1 MLKEYLESIKDLT
14 PESNELTHRTFLQIL
29 LISLKDDF
37 NTEFKIE
44 HEPKKD
50 KQGGQPDF
58 RVSYQGLNI
67 GYIENKR
74 VGTDLI
80 QLLKSDQILKYLEL
94 NPNLML
100 TDYLNFVWVGK
111 DENNAPLIK
120 KEISVSSLDELSKPL
135 KPNPQTECDLVE
147 LFKSFFNYE
156 AAPITNAK
164 DFATHLSAPTK
175 YLKDALI
182 QYQEKAQVS
191 SIFNNFKEYLYEEL
205 SFEDFSDALAQTL
218 TYSLFLAKL
227 NHPFEKINL
236 DNVRSSIPENFAVIR
251 EMADFLKK
259 LDAIKEI
266 QWLLDEI
273 LSLINHVNMD
283 SIIKDLNDDKDPYL
297 HFYETFL
304 SAYDP
309 KLREKK
315 GVYYTPDSVVK
326 FIINALDSLLK
337 THFKDAPLGL
347 KSALDNENIKLLDF
361 ATGTGTFLLE
371 AFRKALETRKTSDG
385 GTSTKEDKYQNLL
398 KQFYG
403 FEYLIAPYAIAHL
416 NLSQAFKEEFKKP
429 LKENDALQIILTNTL
444 IQPSEIAADR
454 GLQPIF
460 EKELKSAQEIKKDE
474 KILIITGNPPYSGA
488 SSNEGLFEWEVRA
501 TYGIEPEFQTIE
513 IERNVKLTDKI
524 KKLLKNIQTQNEGD
538 KSVKNTN
545 KDALK
550 NLKKLHSKYK
560 LQKEKNPKWLLDDY
574 VKFMRF
580 AQNKIESL
588 GHGLFGFISNNAF
601 LDNPTFRGLRRSLLE
616 CYDELYILNLHGN
629 ARKKE
634 ETPQGAKDENVFNIM
649 QGVSINL
656 FVKKAQ
662 ATKQKILQKIYYYD
676 VYGERAEK
684 YDFLAQNDLNSIE
697 WLELAPREPFYLL
710 IPQKTSLL
718 DEYEQGFSVQDM
730 FQVGS
735 TGICSQRDHVVF
747 HKDKESLLKLL
758 KDFSTLEPS
767 ELRRIYNIKK
777 DGRDWRLEYA
787 IKDVKANA
795 NNLEEYIVSCQ
806 YRPFDFY
813 YTYYTGKSKSFIA
826 YPRGEVF
833 KHMLPP
839 PTNPKTPNQ
848 TCKNVA
854 LNIARQSKM
863 HGEWRYVMAHKEL
876 VDINLI
882 ASAGSMGVGYNYPI
896 CQFNNPNYTENFT
909 PEFRSFIDKHY
920 NHSFEPLEVLGY
932 IYALLYSPNYRK
944 RYEEFLKADYPKIL
958 FTNNKD
964 LFRVLSLL
972 GIELIG
978 LHVLNQESLNH
989 SFEKLKDATIGGSYY
1004 KEAHERN
1011 PIIKKPSYNEPEQRL
1026 YINHSAYFRGVS
1038 EEIYNYMIGGYGV
1051 LDKYLKSHKNE
1062 SCNFDHVSNIIKVI
1076 ARTIEIQ
1083 KTLGFL
1089 TSDLPHL
1096 KGNDS
1101 QALMQEILQNP
1112 PPPPHLI
1119 PISPLS
1125 YRAKPKP
1132 SEILTLM
1139 PHSSAKKQAITISI
1153 AEAEV
1158 QPSLYSVLPNLAL
1171 ICDRGSKVSPISNV
1185 FVTNMLCDLHVNGSG
1200 SYAFL
1205 LYRLE

>member
-1 MLKEYLESIKDLT
+1 MLKEYLEGIKDVT
-14 PESNELTHRTFLQIL
+14 PESNELTHRPSLYNL
-29 LISLKDDF
+29 LKNLKNDF
-37 NTEFKIE
+37 KKEFKIE
-44 HEPKKD
+44 HEPNRD

-58 RVSYQGLNI
+58 RISYQGLNI

-74 VGTDLI
+74 VGTNLN

-111 DENNAPLIK
+111 DEENKPSIK
-120 KEISVSSLDELSKPL
+120 REISIASLEELSKPI
-135 KPNPQTECDLVE
+135 KPEPQTERDLIE
-147 LFKSFFNYE
+147 LFRGFFNHE
-156 AAPITNAK
+156 PAPITNAK
-164 DFATHLSAPTK
+164 DFANALSAPTR

-182 QYQEKAQVS
+182 AYQKDDKDDQVS
-191 SIFNNFKEYLYEEL
+191 SIFKNFKEYLYEEL
-205 SFEDFSDALAQTL
+205 SFEDFSDAFAQTL
-218 TYSLFLAKL
+218 TYSLFIAKL
-227 NHPFEKINL
+227 NHPFEKIDLN
-236 DNVRSSIPENFAVIR
+236 NVRSSIPKNFAVIR

-259 LDAIKEI
+259 LDAIKGI
-266 QWLLDEI
+266 QWLLNEI
-273 LSLINHVNMD
+273 LSLINHVDMG

-315 GVYYTPDSVVK
+315 GVYYTPDSVVE

-371 AFRKALETRKTSDG
+371 AFRKALEVRKTSDG

-429 LKENDALQIILTNTL
+429 LKENDALKIILTNTL
-444 IQPSEIAADR
+444 IQPSEIVAYR
-454 GLQPIF
+454 GLNPIF
-460 EKELKSAQEIKKDE
+460 EKELSNAQEIKKNE
-474 KILIITGNPPYSGA
+474 NILIITGNPPYSGA
-488 SSNEGLFEWEVRA
+488 SENKGLFEWEVKA

-513 IERNVKLTDKI
+513 IEKNIKLTDKI
-524 KKLLKNIQTQNEGD
+524 QTLLKNIQKQKEGN
-538 KSVKNTN
+538 S

-550 NLKKLHSKYK
+550 ALKSLHSKYK

-580 AQNKIESL
+580 AQNKIELL

-634 ETPQGAKDENVFNIM
+634 KTPQGATDENVFNIM

-662 ATKQKILQKIYYYD
+662 ATKPKIHYYD

-684 YDFLAQNDLNSIE
+684 YAFLAQNDLDSIE
-697 WLELAPREPFYLL
+697 WLELAPREPFYSL
-710 IPQKTSLL
+710 IPQETPLL
-718 DEYEQGFSVQDM
+718 EEYEQGFSVQEV
-730 FQVGS
+730 FQISSVGIV
-735 TGICSQRDHVVF
+735 TG
-747 HKDKESLLKLL
+747 KDKIFIANNTESLKEQVLKYCNEFNEQCV
-758 KDFSTLEPS
+758 KD
-767 ELRRIYNIKK
+767 IH
-777 DGRDWRLEYA
+777 
-787 IKDVKANA
+787 
-795 NNLEEYIVSCQ
+795 
-806 YRPFDFY
+806 YRPFDIRKVY
-813 YTYYTGKSKSFIA
+813 YDTKKLERSRENT
-826 YPRGEVF
+826 F

-848 TCKNVA
+848 THKNVA

-882 ASAGSMGVGYNYPI
+882 ASAGSMGVGYNYPLY
-896 CQFNNPNYTENFT
+896 QFKHPNYTENFT

-920 NHSFEPLEVLGY
+920 NHHFEPLEILGY

-944 RYEEFLKADYPKIL
+944 RYEDFLKADYPKIL

-964 LFRVLSLL
+964 LFRALSLL

-989 SFEKLKDATIGGSYY
+989 SFEKLKDATIGESYY
-1004 KEAHERN
+1004 KEEHDRN
-1011 PIIKKPSYNEPEQRL
+1011 PIIKKPSHNEPEQRL
-1026 YINHSAYFRGVS
+1026 YINHSAYFKGVS

-1062 SCNFDHVSNIIKVI
+1062 PCNFDHVSNIIKVI

-1101 QALMQEILQNP
+1101 KALIQEILRNP
-1112 PPPPHLI
+1112 PPPI
-1119 PISPLS
+1119 
-1125 YRAKPKP
+1125 
-1132 SEILTLM
+1132 
-1139 PHSSAKKQAITISI
+1139 
-1153 AEAEV
+1153 
-1158 QPSLYSVLPNLAL
+1158 
-1171 ICDRGSKVSPISNV
+1171 
-1185 FVTNMLCDLHVNGSG
+1185 
-1200 SYAFL
+1200 
-1205 LYRLE
+1205 

>member
-1 MLKEYLESIKDLT
+1 MLKEYLEGIKDIT
-14 PESNELTHRTFLQIL
+14 PEKNEHTHRAFLQNL
-29 LISLKDDF
+29 LISLKENF

-58 RVSYQGLNI
+58 RISFQGLNI

-74 VGTDLI
+74 VGTDLN

-111 DENNAPLIK
+111 DEENKPLIK
-120 KEISVSSLDELSKPL
+120 REISISSLDELSKPL
-135 KPNPQTECDLVE
+135 KPKPQTERDLIE
-147 LFKSFFNYE
+147 FFRGFFNYQ
-156 AAPITNAK
+156 AASITNAK
-164 DFATHLSAPTK
+164 DFATHLSKPTK

-182 QYQEKAQVS
+182 TYQKVDQVS

-205 SFEDFSDALAQTL
+205 SFEDFSDAFAQTL
-218 TYSLFLAKL
+218 TYSLFIAKL

-259 LDAIKEI
+259 LDTIKKI
-266 QWLLDEI
+266 QWLLNEI
-273 LSLINHVNMD
+273 LSLINHVDMD

-315 GVYYTPDSVVK
+315 GVYYTPDSVVE

-385 GTSTKEDKYQNLL
+385 GISTKEDKYQNLL

-429 LKENDALQIILTNTL
+429 LKENDALKIILTNTL
-444 IQPSEIAADR
+444 IQPSEIIAYR
-454 GLQPIF
+454 GLNPIF
-460 EKELKSAQEIKKDE
+460 EKELSNAQKIKKNE

-488 SSNEGLFEWEVRA
+488 SSNEGLFEWEVKA
-501 TYGIEPEFQTIE
+501 TYGIEPKFQTIE
-513 IERNVKLTDKI
+513 IEKNVKLTDKI
-524 KKLLKNIQTQNEGD
+524 QTLLKNIQKQKESGS
-538 KSVKNTN
+538 K
-545 KDALK
+545 KDLKALK
-550 NLKKLHSKYK
+550 SLHSKYKLQNK

-588 GHGLFGFISNNAF
+588 GHGLFGFISNNGF

-616 CYDELYILNLHGN
+616 CYDELYILNLHGST
-629 ARKKE
+629 RKKE
-634 ETPQGAKDENVFNIM
+634 KTPQNTKDENVFNIK

-662 ATKQKILQKIYYYD
+662 ATRPKIYYYD

-684 YDFLAQNDLNSIE
+684 YAFLAQNDLNSIN

-710 IPQKTSLL
+710 IPQETPLL
-718 DEYEQGFSVQDM
+718 EEYEQGFSVQEM
-730 FQVGS
+730 FQISSVGIA
-735 TGICSQRDHVVF
+735 TGKDRVF
-747 HKDKESLLKLL
+747 
-758 KDFSTLEPS
+758 
-767 ELRRIYNIKK
+767 I
-777 DGRDWRLEYA
+777 
-787 IKDVKANA
+787 A
-795 NNLEEYIVSCQ
+795 NNTEGLKEQVLKYCNEFNEQCVKDIH
-806 YRPFDFY
+806 YRPFDIRKVY
-813 YTYYTGKSKSFIA
+813 YDTKKLERARENT
-826 YPRGEVF
+826 F

-848 TCKNVA
+848 TRKNIA
-854 LNIARQSKM
+854 LNTPRQLKNNDKS
-863 HGEWRYVMAHKEL
+863 WTQCFISSS
-876 VDINLI
+876 INDQGL
-882 ASAGSMGVGYNYPI
+882 SSGGNGAGVNYPLY
-896 CQFNNPNYTENFT
+896 QFKHPNYTENFT

-920 NHSFEPLEVLGY
+920 SHHFEPLEVLGY

-944 RYEEFLKADYPKIL
+944 RYEDFLKADYPKIL

-964 LFRVLSLL
+964 LFRALSLL

-978 LHVLNQESLNH
+978 LHVLNKESLNY
-989 SFEKLKDATIGGSYY
+989 SFDKLKDATIGESYY
-1004 KEAHERN
+1004 KEAHDRN
-1011 PIIKKPSYNEPEQRL
+1011 PIISKKPTHNEPEQRL

-1038 EEIYNYMIGGYGV
+1038 EEIYHHMIGGYGV
-1051 LDKYLKSHKNE
+1051 LDKYLKSHTNE
-1062 SCNFDHVSNIIKVI
+1062 PCDFNHVTNIIKVI

-1112 PPPPHLI
+1112 PQNAWIFDERFAPFK
-1119 PISPLS
+1119 
-1125 YRAKPKP
+1125 R
-1132 SEILTLM
+1132 E
-1139 PHSSAKKQAITISI
+1139 
-1153 AEAEV
+1153 
-1158 QPSLYSVLPNLAL
+1158 
-1171 ICDRGSKVSPISNV
+1171 
-1185 FVTNMLCDLHVNGSG
+1185 
-1200 SYAFL
+1200 
-1205 LYRLE
+1205 

>member
-1 MLKEYLESIKDLT
+1 MLKEYLESIKNIT
-14 PESNELTHRTFLQIL
+14 PESNELTHRPSLYNL
-29 LISLKDDF
+29 LNRLKDNF
-37 NTEFKIE
+37 NKEFKIE
-44 HEPKKD
+44 HEPKRE
-50 KQGGQPDF
+50 QGSQPDF
-58 RVSYQGLNI
+58 RISYQGLNI

-74 VGTDLI
+74 VGTNLS

-100 TDYLNFVWVGK
+100 TDYLNFVWAGK

-120 KEISVSSLDELSKPL
+120 KEISVASLDELSKPL
-135 KPNPQTECDLVE
+135 KPNPQTERDLIE
-147 LFKSFFNYE
+147 LFKSFFNHE

-164 DFATHLSAPTK
+164 DFANALSAPTK

-182 QYQEKAQVS
+182 KYQEKVQVS
-191 SIFNNFKEYLYEEL
+191 SIFKNFKEYLYEEL

-236 DNVRSSIPENFAVIR
+236 DNVRSSIPKNFAVIR

-259 LDAIKEI
+259 LDEIEEI
-266 QWLLDEI
+266 QWLLNEI
-273 LSLINHVNMD
+273 LSSINHVDMD
-283 SIIKDLNDDKDPYL
+283 SIIKDLNEDKDPYL

-444 IQPSEIAADR
+444 IQPSEIVAYR

-474 KILIITGNPPYSGA
+474 NILIITGNPPYSGA
-488 SSNEGLFEWEVRA
+488 SSNEGLFEWEVKA

-513 IERNVKLTDKI
+513 MEKNIKLTDKI
-524 KKLLKNIQTQNEGD
+524 QTLLNNIQKQKESGSKNALKELKN
-538 KSVKNTN
+538 
-545 KDALK
+545 
-550 NLKKLHSKYK
+550 LHSKYK

-588 GHGLFGFISNNAF
+588 GYGLFGFISNNAF
-601 LDNPTFRGLRRSLLE
+601 LDNPTFRGLRHSLLE

-662 ATKQKILQKIYYYD
+662 ATKPKIFYYD
-676 VYGERAEK
+676 VYGQRAEK
-684 YDFLAQNDLNSIE
+684 YAFLAQHDLNSIE

-710 IPQKTSLL
+710 IPQKTPLL

-730 FQVGS
+730 FQVGG
-735 TGICSQRDHVVF
+735 TGICSKRDHVVF

-767 ELRRIYNIKK
+767 ELRRKYDIG
-777 DGRDWRLEYA
+777 DDSRDWRLNNA
-787 IKDVKANA
+787 IKEVKTNIKR
-795 NNLEEYIVSCQ
+795 LEEYIVSCQ
-806 YRPFDFY
+806 YRPFDY
-813 YTYYTGKSKSFIA
+813 RWTYYTPNSRTFLA
-826 YPRGEVF
+826 YPVYDVF

-839 PTNPKTPNQ
+839 PPQQ
-848 TCKNVA
+848 TLK
-854 LNIARQSKM
+854 
-863 HGEWRYVMAHKEL
+863 H
-876 VDINLI
+876 
-882 ASAGSMGVGYNYPI
+882 PI
-896 CQFNNPNYTENFT
+896 
-909 PEFRSFIDKHY
+909 K
-920 NHSFEPLEVLGY
+920 
-932 IYALLYSPNYRK
+932 
-944 RYEEFLKADYPKIL
+944 
-958 FTNNKD
+958 
-964 LFRVLSLL
+964 
-972 GIELIG
+972 
-978 LHVLNQESLNH
+978 
-989 SFEKLKDATIGGSYY
+989 
-1004 KEAHERN
+1004 
-1011 PIIKKPSYNEPEQRL
+1011 
-1026 YINHSAYFRGVS
+1026 
-1038 EEIYNYMIGGYGV
+1038 
-1051 LDKYLKSHKNE
+1051 
-1062 SCNFDHVSNIIKVI
+1062 
-1076 ARTIEIQ
+1076 
-1083 KTLGFL
+1083 
-1089 TSDLPHL
+1089 
-1096 KGNDS
+1096 
-1101 QALMQEILQNP
+1101 
-1112 PPPPHLI
+1112 
-1119 PISPLS
+1119 
-1125 YRAKPKP
+1125 RAKM
-1132 SEILTLM
+1132 S
-1139 PHSSAKKQAITISI
+1139 
-1153 AEAEV
+1153 
-1158 QPSLYSVLPNLAL
+1158 
-1171 ICDRGSKVSPISNV
+1171 R
-1185 FVTNMLCDLHVNGSG
+1185 
-1200 SYAFL
+1200 
-1205 LYRLE
+1205 

>member
-14 PESNELTHRTFLQIL
+14 TEKNELTHRLSLHNL
-29 LISLKDDF
+29 LNRLKDHF
-37 NTEFKIE
+37 NKEFKIE
-44 HEPKKD
+44 HEPKRE
-50 KQGGQPDF
+50 QGSQPDF
-58 RVSYQGLNI
+58 RVSFQGLNI
-67 GYIENKR
+67 GYVENKR
-74 VGTDLI
+74 AGEDLS
-80 QLLKSDQILKYLEL
+80 QLLKSDQIRKYLEL

-100 TDYLNFVWVGK
+100 TDYLNFMWVGK

-120 KEISVSSLDELSKPL
+120 KEISVASLDELSKPL
-135 KPNPQTECDLVE
+135 KPKPQTECDLIE
-147 LFKSFFNYE
+147 LFKSFFNHE
-156 AAPITNAK
+156 AAPIANAK
-164 DFATHLSAPTK
+164 DFATHLSPRTR

-182 QYQEKAQVS
+182 KYQEKTQVS
-191 SIFNNFKEYLYEEL
+191 SIFKNFKEYLYEEL

-259 LDAIKEI
+259 LDGIKEI
-266 QWLLDEI
+266 QWLLNEI
-273 LSLINHVNMD
+273 LSSINHVDMD
-283 SIIKDLNDDKDPYL
+283 SILKDLNDDKDPYL

-309 KLREKK
+309 KLKESK

-371 AFRKALETRKTSDG
+371 AFRKALEMRKTSDG
-385 GTSTKEDKYQNLL
+385 GISTKEDKYQNLL

-429 LKENDALQIILTNTL
+429 LKENDALKIILTNTL
-444 IQPSEIAADR
+444 IQPSEIAAYR
-454 GLQPIF
+454 GLNPIF
-460 EKELKSAQEIKKDE
+460 EKELLNAQEIKKDE
-474 KILIITGNPPYSGA
+474 NILIITGNPPYSGA
-488 SSNEGLFEWEVRA
+488 SSNEGLFEWEVKA

-513 IERNVKLTDKI
+513 TKKKVKLADEIQT
-524 KKLLKNIQTQNEGD
+524 LLKNIQTQKQGD
-538 KSVKNTN
+538 KSVKSTN

-550 NLKKLHSKYK
+550 NLKNLHSKYK
-560 LQKEKNPKWLLDDY
+560 LQNEQNPKWILDDY

-634 ETPQGAKDENVFNIM
+634 KTPQGAKDENVFNIK

-662 ATKQKILQKIYYYD
+662 TTKQKIHYYD

-684 YDFLAQNDLNSIE
+684 YAFLAQNDLNSIE
-697 WLELAPREPFYLL
+697 WLELNPRNPFYLL
-710 IPQKTSLL
+710 LPLETRLL
-718 DEYEQGFSVQDM
+718 DEYEQGFSVKDM
-730 FQVGS
+730 FQTSSVGIV
-735 TGICSQRDHVVF
+735 TGRDHVVF
-747 HKDKESLLKLL
+747 HKKKENLLELL
-758 KDFSTLEPS
+758 KDFSTLEPI
-767 ELRRIYNIKK
+767 ELRRKYDIG
-777 DGRDWRLEYA
+777 DDSRDWRLEYA
-787 IKDVKANA
+787 VRDVRANA
-795 NNLEEYIVSCQ
+795 DNLEKYIVLCQ

-826 YPRGEVF
+826 YPRGDVF

-839 PTNPKTPNQ
+839 PTNPKIPNQ
-848 TCKNVA
+848 TRKNAA
-854 LNIARQSKM
+854 LNTPRQLKNNDKSWTQCFISS
-863 HGEWRYVMAHKEL
+863 HINDQEL
-876 VDINLI
+876 SSGGNG
-882 ASAGSMGVGYNYPI
+882 AGVNYPLY
-896 CQFNNPNYTENFT
+896 QFNNPNYTENFT
-909 PEFRSFIDKHY
+909 PKFRDFIDKHY
-920 NHSFEPLEVLGY
+920 NHSFEPLEILGY
-932 IYALLYSPNYRK
+932 VYALLYSPNYRK
-944 RYEEFLKADYPKIL
+944 RYEDFLKADYPKIL
-958 FTNNKD
+958 FTENKD
-964 LFRVLSLL
+964 LFRALSLL

-978 LHVLNQESLNH
+978 LHVLNQESLNY
-989 SFEKLKDATIGGSYY
+989 SFEKLKDATIGESCYI
-1004 KEAHERN
+1004 EAHERN
-1011 PIIKKPSYNEPEQRL
+1011 PIIKKPSHNEPEKRL
-1026 YINHSAYFRGVS
+1026 YTNHSAYFSGVS
-1038 EEIYNYMIGGYGV
+1038 QEIYDYRIGGYCV

-1062 SCNFDHVSNIIKVI
+1062 PCDFDHVTNIIKVI

-1101 QALMQEILQNP
+1101 KALMQEILQNP
-1112 PPPPHLI
+1112 PPPPYLI
-1119 PISPLS
+1119 PMSPLS

-1132 SEILTLM
+1132 SETLTLM
-1139 PHSSAKKQAITISI
+1139 AHSSAKKQAITTST
-1153 AEAEV
+1153 AEV
-1158 QPSLYSVLPNLAL
+1158 GEQLSPYSVSPNLAL
-1171 ICDRGSKVSPISNV
+1171 VCDRGSKVSPISNL

-1205 LYRLE
+1205 LYRLT

>member
-14 PESNELTHRTFLQIL
+14 PEKNELTHRAFLENL
-29 LISLKDDF
+29 LDGLKKNF
-37 NTEFKIE
+37 NKEFKIE

-58 RVSYQGLNI
+58 RVSFQGLNI

-74 VGTDLI
+74 VGTDLS
-80 QLLKSDQILKYLEL
+80 QLLKSDQVLKYLEL

-100 TDYLNFVWVGK
+100 TDYLKFVWVGK
-111 DENNAPLIK
+111 DENNEPLIK
-120 KEISVSSLDELSKPL
+120 RKISIASPDELSKPL
-135 KPNPQTECDLVE
+135 KPNPQTERDLIE
-147 LFKSFFNYE
+147 FFRGFFNHE

-164 DFATHLSAPTK
+164 DFATRLSTPTK

-182 QYQEKAQVS
+182 AYQKDTQVS
-191 SIFNNFKEYLYEEL
+191 SIFKNFKEYLYEEL
-205 SFEDFSDALAQTL
+205 SFEDFSDAFAQTL

-227 NHPFEKINL
+227 NHPFEKIDLN
-236 DNVRSSIPENFAVIR
+236 NVRSSIPKNFAVIR
-251 EMADFLKK
+251 EMADFLKR

-266 QWLLDEI
+266 QWLLNEI
-273 LSLINHVNMD
+273 LSLINHVDMD
-283 SIIKDLNDDKDPYL
+283 SILKDLNDDKDPYL

-444 IQPSEIAADR
+444 IQPSEIVAYR
-454 GLQPIF
+454 GLNPIF
-460 EKELKSAQEIKKDE
+460 EKELSNAQEIKRNE
-474 KILIITGNPPYSGA
+474 NILIITGNPPYSGA
-488 SSNEGLFEWEVRA
+488 SENKGLFEWEVKA

-513 IERNVKLTDKI
+513 IEKKVKLTDKI
-524 KKLLKNIQTQNEGD
+524 KTLLNNIQTQKESG
-538 KSVKNTN
+538 S

-550 NLKKLHSKYK
+550 SGSKDALKVLKSLHSKYK

-662 ATKQKILQKIYYYD
+662 TTKQKIYYYD
-676 VYGERAEK
+676 VYGQRAEK
-684 YDFLAQNDLNSIE
+684 YAFLAQNDLNSIN

-710 IPQKTSLL
+710 IPQKTPLL
-718 DEYEQGFSVQDM
+718 EEYEQGFSVQDM
-730 FQVGS
+730 FQVGG
-735 TGICSQRDHVVF
+735 TGICSKRDHVVF

-767 ELRRIYNIKK
+767 ELRRKYDIG
-777 DGRDWRLEYA
+777 DDSRDWRLNNA
-787 IKDVKANA
+787 IKEVKTNIKR
-795 NNLEEYIVSCQ
+795 LEEYIVSCQ
-806 YRPFDFY
+806 YRPFDY
-813 YTYYTGKSKSFIA
+813 RWTYYTPNSRTFLA
-826 YPRGEVF
+826 YPVYDVF

-848 TCKNVA
+848 TRKNVA
-854 LNIARQSKM
+854 LNTPRQLKNNDKS
-863 HGEWRYVMAHKEL
+863 WTQCFISSS
-876 VDINLI
+876 INDQGL
-882 ASAGSMGVGYNYPI
+882 SSGGNGAGVNYPLY
-896 CQFNNPNYTENFT
+896 QFRDPNYTENFT

-920 NHSFEPLEVLGY
+920 SHPFEPLEVLGY

-964 LFRVLSLL
+964 LFRALSLL

-989 SFEKLKDATIGGSYY
+989 SFNKLKDATIGESYY
-1004 KEAHERN
+1004 KEAHDR
-1011 PIIKKPSYNEPEQRL
+1011 IIKKPSHNESEQRL
-1026 YINHSAYFRGVS
+1026 YINHSAYFSGVS

-1062 SCNFDHVSNIIKVI
+1062 PCNFDHVSNIIKVI

-1101 QALMQEILQNP
+1101 KALIQEILQNP
-1112 PPPPHLI
+1112 PPPPLI

-1139 PHSSAKKQAITISI
+1139 PHSSAKKRAITTST
-1153 AEAEV
+1153 AEV
-1158 QPSLYSVLPNLAL
+1158 GEQLSLYSALSNLAL

-1185 FVTNMLCDLHVNGSG
+1185 FVTGMLCDLHVNGSG

-1205 LYRLE
+1205 LYRLGSK

>member
-14 PESNELTHRTFLQIL
+14 TEENELTHRPSLHNL
-29 LISLKDDF
+29 LNRLKDNF
-37 NTEFKIE
+37 NKEFKIE

-50 KQGGQPDF
+50 QGSQPDF
-58 RVSYQGLNI
+58 RVSFQGLNI

-74 VGTDLI
+74 VGNNLS

-100 TDYLNFVWVGK
+100 TDYLNFMWVGK

-120 KEISVSSLDELSKPL
+120 KEISIASLDELSKPL
-135 KPNPQTECDLVE
+135 KPNPQTERDLIE
-147 LFKSFFNYE
+147 LFKSFFNHK
-156 AAPITNAK
+156 AAPIANAK
-164 DFATHLSAPTK
+164 DFATHLSPRTK

-182 QYQEKAQVS
+182 KYQEKAQVS
-191 SIFNNFKEYLYEEL
+191 SIFKNFKEYLYEEL

-236 DNVRSSIPENFAVIR
+236 DNVRSSIPKNFAVIR

-259 LDAIKEI
+259 LDEIKEI
-266 QWLLDEI
+266 QWLLNEI
-273 LSLINHVNMD
+273 LSSINHVDMD
-283 SIIKDLNDDKDPYL
+283 SILKDLNDDKDPYL

-309 KLREKK
+309 KLRESK

-416 NLSQAFKEEFKKP
+416 NLSQAFKQEFKKP

-444 IQPSEIAADR
+444 IQPSEIVAHR

-474 KILIITGNPPYSGA
+474 NILIITGNPPYSGA
-488 SSNEGLFEWEVRA
+488 SSNEGLFEWEVKA

-513 IERNVKLTDKI
+513 IEKKVKLTAK
-524 KKLLKNIQTQNEGD
+524 IQTLLS
-538 KSVKNTN
+538 SVQIQKQSGNKNT
-545 KDALK
+545 LK
-550 NLKKLHSKYK
+550 NLKQLHSKYK
-560 LQKEKNPKWLLDDY
+560 LQKERNPKWILDDY

-601 LDNPTFRGLRRSLLE
+601 LDNPTFRGLRHSLLE

-634 ETPQGAKDENVFNIM
+634 ETPQGAKDENVFNIK

-662 ATKQKILQKIYYYD
+662 TTKQKIHYYD

-684 YDFLAQNDLNSIE
+684 YAFLAQNDLNSIE
-697 WLELAPREPFYLL
+697 WLELTPRGPFYLL
-710 IPQKTSLL
+710 LPLETPLL
-718 DEYEQGFSVQDM
+718 DEYEQGFSVQKM
-730 FQVGS
+730 FQISSVGIV
-735 TGICSQRDHVVF
+735 TGRDHVIF

-767 ELRRIYNIKK
+767 ELRRKYDIG
-777 DGRDWRLEYA
+777 DDSRDWRLEYA
-787 IKDVKANA
+787 IRDVRANA
-795 NNLEEYIVSCQ
+795 DNLEKYIVLCQ
-806 YRPFDFY
+806 YRPFDY
-813 YTYYTGKSKSFIA
+813 RWTYYTGKSKSFIA

-839 PTNPKTPNQ
+839 PPPN
-848 TCKNVA
+848 
-854 LNIARQSKM
+854 
-863 HGEWRYVMAHKEL
+863 
-876 VDINLI
+876 
-882 ASAGSMGVGYNYPI
+882 
-896 CQFNNPNYTENFT
+896 
-909 PEFRSFIDKHY
+909 
-920 NHSFEPLEVLGY
+920 
-932 IYALLYSPNYRK
+932 
-944 RYEEFLKADYPKIL
+944 
-958 FTNNKD
+958 
-964 LFRVLSLL
+964 
-972 GIELIG
+972 
-978 LHVLNQESLNH
+978 
-989 SFEKLKDATIGGSYY
+989 
-1004 KEAHERN
+1004 
-1011 PIIKKPSYNEPEQRL
+1011 KP
-1026 YINHSAYFRGVS
+1026 
-1038 EEIYNYMIGGYGV
+1038 
-1051 LDKYLKSHKNE
+1051 
-1062 SCNFDHVSNIIKVI
+1062 
-1076 ARTIEIQ
+1076 
-1083 KTLGFL
+1083 
-1089 TSDLPHL
+1089 
-1096 KGNDS
+1096 
-1101 QALMQEILQNP
+1101 
-1112 PPPPHLI
+1112 
-1119 PISPLS
+1119 
-1125 YRAKPKP
+1125 
-1132 SEILTLM
+1132 
-1139 PHSSAKKQAITISI
+1139 
-1153 AEAEV
+1153 
-1158 QPSLYSVLPNLAL
+1158 
-1171 ICDRGSKVSPISNV
+1171 
-1185 FVTNMLCDLHVNGSG
+1185 
-1200 SYAFL
+1200 
-1205 LYRLE
+1205 

>member
-14 PESNELTHRTFLQIL
+14 PKTNEHTHRSFLQNL
-29 LISLKDDF
+29 LNGLKERF
-37 NTEFKIE
+37 NKEYKIE
-44 HEPKKD
+44 HEPKRE
-50 KQGGQPDF
+50 QGSQPDF
-58 RVSYQGLNI
+58 RISNQGLNI
-67 GYIENKR
+67 GYVENKR
-74 VGTDLI
+74 AGTNLS
-80 QLLKSDQILKYLEL
+80 QLLKDPQILKYLEL

-100 TDYLNFVWVGK
+100 TDYLNFMWVVK
-111 DENNAPLIK
+111 DENNAPFIK
-120 KEISVSSLDELSKPL
+120 KEISIASLDELSKPL
-135 KPNPQTECDLVE
+135 NPNPQKERE
-147 LFKSFFNYE
+147 LIEIFRGFFNHK
-156 AAPITNAK
+156 AAPIANAK
-164 DFATHLSAPTK
+164 DFATYLSPRTK

-182 QYQEKAQVS
+182 KHQEKAQVS

-236 DNVRSSIPENFAVIR
+236 DNVRSSIPKNFAVIR

-259 LDAIKEI
+259 LDEIKEI
-266 QWLLDEI
+266 QWLLNEI
-273 LSLINHVNMD
+273 LSSINHVGMD

-309 KLREKK
+309 KLRESK

-337 THFKDAPLGL
+337 KHFKDAPLGL

-416 NLSQAFKEEFKKP
+416 NLSQAFKQEFKKP

-444 IQPSEIAADR
+444 IQPSEIVAHR

-488 SSNEGLFEWEVRA
+488 SENKGLFEWEVKA

-513 IERNVKLTDKI
+513 IEKKVKLTDKI
-524 KKLLKNIQTQNEGD
+524 QTLLSSVQIQKQSGSKN
-538 KSVKNTN
+538 
-545 KDALK
+545 ALK
-550 NLKKLHSKYK
+550 ELKKLHSKYK
-560 LQKEKNPKWLLDDY
+560 LQNEKNPKWLLDDY

-588 GHGLFGFISNNAF
+588 EHGLFGFISNNAF

-634 ETPQGAKDENVFNIM
+634 EPPQGAKDENVFNIM

-662 ATKQKILQKIYYYD
+662 ITKQKIHYYD
-676 VYGERAEK
+676 VYGQRAEK
-684 YDFLAQNDLNSIE
+684 YAFLAQNDLNSIE
-697 WLELAPREPFYLL
+697 WLEIAPREPFYLL
-710 IPQKTSLL
+710 LPLKTPLL

-767 ELRRIYNIKK
+767 ELRRIYKIKK

-848 TCKNVA
+848 TRKNVA
-854 LNIARQSKM
+854 LITSRRFCQSQK
-863 HGEWRYVMAHKEL
+863 
-876 VDINLI
+876 
-882 ASAGSMGVGYNYPI
+882 SGVG
-896 CQFNNPNYTENFT
+896 F
-909 PEFRSFIDKHY
+909 
-920 NHSFEPLEVLGY
+920 
-932 IYALLYSPNYRK
+932 
-944 RYEEFLKADYPKIL
+944 
-958 FTNNKD
+958 
-964 LFRVLSLL
+964 
-972 GIELIG
+972 
-978 LHVLNQESLNH
+978 
-989 SFEKLKDATIGGSYY
+989 
-1004 KEAHERN
+1004 
-1011 PIIKKPSYNEPEQRL
+1011 
-1026 YINHSAYFRGVS
+1026 
-1038 EEIYNYMIGGYGV
+1038 
-1051 LDKYLKSHKNE
+1051 
-1062 SCNFDHVSNIIKVI
+1062 VSNKI
-1076 ARTIEIQ
+1076 
-1083 KTLGFL
+1083 
-1089 TSDLPHL
+1089 SDLRTWTCPGMEGGDYVNPL
-1096 KGNDS
+1096 
-1101 QALMQEILQNP
+1101 IL
-1112 PPPPHLI
+1112 
-1119 PISPLS
+1119 
-1125 YRAKPKP
+1125 
-1132 SEILTLM
+1132 
-1139 PHSSAKKQAITISI
+1139 
-1153 AEAEV
+1153 
-1158 QPSLYSVLPNLAL
+1158 
-1171 ICDRGSKVSPISNV
+1171 
-1185 FVTNMLCDLHVNGSG
+1185 
-1200 SYAFL
+1200 
-1205 LYRLE
+1205 

>member
-14 PESNELTHRTFLQIL
+14 PEKNELTHRPFLHNL
-29 LISLKDDF
+29 LDQLKNHF
-37 NTEFKIE
+37 NKEFKIE
-44 HEPKKD
+44 HEPKRERES
-50 KQGGQPDF
+50 QPDF
-58 RVSYQGLNI
+58 RISFQGLNI

-74 VGTDLI
+74 AGTDLR
-80 QLLKSDQILKYLEL
+80 QLLKNKQILKYLEL

-111 DENNAPLIK
+111 DEENKPLIK
-120 KEISVSSLDELSKPL
+120 REISIASPDELSKPL
-135 KPNPQTECDLVE
+135 KPKPQTECDLIE
-147 LFKSFFNYE
+147 LFKSFFNHE

-164 DFATHLSAPTK
+164 DFATHLSPRTR

-182 QYQEKAQVS
+182 KYQEKAQVS
-191 SIFNNFKEYLYEEL
+191 SIFKNFKEYLYEEL

-236 DNVRSSIPENFAVIR
+236 DNVRSSIPKNFAVIR

-259 LDAIKEI
+259 LDEIEEI
-266 QWLLDEI
+266 QWLLNEI
-273 LSLINHVNMD
+273 LSSINHVDMD
-283 SIIKDLNDDKDPYL
+283 SILKDLNDDKDPYL

-304 SAYDP
+304 STYDP
-309 KLREKK
+309 KLRESK

-371 AFRKALETRKTSDG
+371 AFRKALEVRKTSDG
-385 GTSTKEDKYQNLL
+385 GISTKEDKYQNLL

-416 NLSQAFKEEFKKP
+416 NLSQAFKQEFKKP

-460 EKELKSAQEIKKDE
+460 EKELSNAQKIKKDE
-474 KILIITGNPPYSGA
+474 NILIITGNPPYSGA
-488 SSNEGLFEWEVRA
+488 SENKGLFEWEVKA

-513 IERNVKLTDKI
+513 TKKNVKLTDEI
-524 KKLLKNIQTQNEGD
+524 QTLLNNIQTQKESG
-538 KSVKNTN
+538 SKN
-545 KDALK
+545 ALK
-550 NLKKLHSKYK
+550 ELKQLHSKYK
-560 LQKEKNPKWLLDDY
+560 LQNEKNPKWLLDDY

-580 AQNKIESL
+580 AQNKIKSL

-662 ATKQKILQKIYYYD
+662 ATKQKIFYYD
-676 VYGERAEK
+676 VYGQRAEK
-684 YDFLAQNDLNSIE
+684 YAFLAQHDLNSIE
-697 WLELAPREPFYLL
+697 WLELTPREPFYLL
-710 IPQKTSLL
+710 LPLKTPLL

-767 ELRRIYNIKK
+767 ELRRIYKIKK

-795 NNLEEYIVSCQ
+795 DNLEKYIVLCQ

-839 PTNPKTPNQ
+839 P
-848 TCKNVA
+848 
-854 LNIARQSKM
+854 
-863 HGEWRYVMAHKEL
+863 
-876 VDINLI
+876 
-882 ASAGSMGVGYNYPI
+882 
-896 CQFNNPNYTENFT
+896 
-909 PEFRSFIDKHY
+909 
-920 NHSFEPLEVLGY
+920 
-932 IYALLYSPNYRK
+932 
-944 RYEEFLKADYPKIL
+944 
-958 FTNNKD
+958 NK
-964 LFRVLSLL
+964 
-972 GIELIG
+972 
-978 LHVLNQESLNH
+978 
-989 SFEKLKDATIGGSYY
+989 
-1004 KEAHERN
+1004 
-1011 PIIKKPSYNEPEQRL
+1011 P
-1026 YINHSAYFRGVS
+1026 
-1038 EEIYNYMIGGYGV
+1038 
-1051 LDKYLKSHKNE
+1051 
-1062 SCNFDHVSNIIKVI
+1062 
-1076 ARTIEIQ
+1076 
-1083 KTLGFL
+1083 
-1089 TSDLPHL
+1089 
-1096 KGNDS
+1096 
-1101 QALMQEILQNP
+1101 
-1112 PPPPHLI
+1112 
-1119 PISPLS
+1119 
-1125 YRAKPKP
+1125 
-1132 SEILTLM
+1132 
-1139 PHSSAKKQAITISI
+1139 
-1153 AEAEV
+1153 
-1158 QPSLYSVLPNLAL
+1158 
-1171 ICDRGSKVSPISNV
+1171 
-1185 FVTNMLCDLHVNGSG
+1185 
-1200 SYAFL
+1200 
-1205 LYRLE
+1205 

>member
-1 MLKEYLESIKDLT
+1 MLKEYLESIKDLASGT
-14 PESNELTHRTFLQIL
+14 EHTHRAFLQKL
-29 LISLKDDF
+29 LTSLKDNF
-37 NTEFKIE
+37 NKEFKIE

-58 RVSYQGLNI
+58 RVSFQGLNI
-67 GYIENKR
+67 GYVENKR
-74 VGTDLI
+74 AGTKLDE
-80 QLLKSDQILKYLEL
+80 LLKSDQILKYLEL
-94 NPNLML
+94 NQNLML

-111 DENNAPLIK
+111 DENNEPWIK
-120 KEISVSSLDELSKPL
+120 NKISIASLDEPSKPL
-135 KPNPQTECDLVE
+135 KPTPQTERDLIE
-147 LFKSFFNYE
+147 FFRGFFNYE

-182 QYQEKAQVS
+182 AYQKDEQVS
-191 SIFNNFKEYLYEEL
+191 SIFKNFKEYLYEEL
-205 SFEDFSDALAQTL
+205 SFEDFSDAFAQTL
-218 TYSLFLAKL
+218 TYSLFIAKL
-227 NHPFEKINL
+227 NHPFEKIDLN
-236 DNVRSSIPENFAVIR
+236 NVRSSIPENFAVIR

-259 LDAIKEI
+259 LDAIQEI
-266 QWLLDEI
+266 QWLLNEI
-273 LSLINHVNMD
+273 LSLINHVDMG
-283 SIIKDLNDDKDPYL
+283 SIIKGLNDDKDPYL

-315 GVYYTPDSVVK
+315 GVYYTPDSVVR

-347 KSALDNENIKLLDF
+347 KSALDNENIRLLDF

-371 AFRKALETRKTSDG
+371 AFRKALEVRKTSDG

-416 NLSQAFKEEFKKP
+416 NLSQTFKEEFKKP
-429 LKENDALQIILTNTL
+429 LKENDALKIILTNTL
-444 IQPSEIAADR
+444 IQPSEIIAYR
-454 GLQPIF
+454 GLNPIF
-460 EKELKSAQEIKKDE
+460 EKELSNAQEIKKNE
-474 KILIITGNPPYSGA
+474 NILIITGNPPYSGA
-488 SSNEGLFEWEVRA
+488 SENKGLFEWEVKA
-501 TYGIEPEFQTIE
+501 TYGIEPEFQE
-513 IERNVKLTDKI
+513 IETKKNVKLTDKI
-524 KKLLKNIQTQNEGD
+524 QTLLKNIQTQKESG
-538 KSVKNTN
+538 SKN
-545 KDALK
+545 ALK
-550 NLKKLHSKYK
+550 ELKNLHSKYK

-662 ATKQKILQKIYYYD
+662 ATKPKIFYYD

-684 YDFLAQNDLNSIE
+684 YAFLAQNDLDRIE
-697 WLELAPREPFYLL
+697 WLELTPREPFYSL
-710 IPQKTSLL
+710 IPQKTPLL
-718 DEYEQGFSVQDM
+718 EEYEQGFSVQEM
-730 FQVGS
+730 FQIGS

-839 PTNPKTPNQ
+839 PPPQQ
-848 TCKNVA
+848 TLK
-854 LNIARQSKM
+854 
-863 HGEWRYVMAHKEL
+863 H
-876 VDINLI
+876 
-882 ASAGSMGVGYNYPI
+882 PI
-896 CQFNNPNYTENFT
+896 
-909 PEFRSFIDKHY
+909 K
-920 NHSFEPLEVLGY
+920 
-932 IYALLYSPNYRK
+932 
-944 RYEEFLKADYPKIL
+944 
-958 FTNNKD
+958 
-964 LFRVLSLL
+964 
-972 GIELIG
+972 
-978 LHVLNQESLNH
+978 
-989 SFEKLKDATIGGSYY
+989 
-1004 KEAHERN
+1004 
-1011 PIIKKPSYNEPEQRL
+1011 
-1026 YINHSAYFRGVS
+1026 
-1038 EEIYNYMIGGYGV
+1038 
-1051 LDKYLKSHKNE
+1051 
-1062 SCNFDHVSNIIKVI
+1062 
-1076 ARTIEIQ
+1076 
-1083 KTLGFL
+1083 
-1089 TSDLPHL
+1089 
-1096 KGNDS
+1096 
-1101 QALMQEILQNP
+1101 
-1112 PPPPHLI
+1112 
-1119 PISPLS
+1119 
-1125 YRAKPKP
+1125 RAKM
-1132 SEILTLM
+1132 S
-1139 PHSSAKKQAITISI
+1139 
-1153 AEAEV
+1153 
-1158 QPSLYSVLPNLAL
+1158 
-1171 ICDRGSKVSPISNV
+1171 R
-1185 FVTNMLCDLHVNGSG
+1185 
-1200 SYAFL
+1200 
-1205 LYRLE
+1205 

>member
-1 MLKEYLESIKDLT
+1 MLKEYLESIKNIT
-14 PESNELTHRTFLQIL
+14 PESNELTHRAFLQIL
-29 LISLKDDF
+29 LTSLKEKF

-58 RVSYQGLNI
+58 RISYQGLNI

-74 VGTDLI
+74 VGTNLS
-80 QLLKSDQILKYLEL
+80 QLLGSDQVFKYLEL

-111 DENNAPLIK
+111 DEENKPLIK
-120 KEISVSSLDELSKPL
+120 RGISIASLDELSKPL
-135 KPNPQTECDLVE
+135 KPNPQTERDLIE
-147 LFKSFFNYE
+147 LFKGFFNHE

-182 QYQEKAQVS
+182 QYQKEDQVS
-191 SIFNNFKEYLYEEL
+191 SIFKNFKEYLYEEL
-205 SFEDFSDALAQTL
+205 SFEDFSDAFAQTL
-218 TYSLFLAKL
+218 TYSLFIAKL

-236 DNVRSSIPENFAVIR
+236 DNVRSSIPKNFAVIR
-251 EMADFLKK
+251 EMADFLKR
-259 LDAIKEI
+259 LDTIKEI
-266 QWLLDEI
+266 QWLLKEI
-273 LSLINHVNMD
+273 LSSINHVDMG

-371 AFRKALETRKTSDG
+371 AFRKALEVRKTSDG

-429 LKENDALQIILTNTL
+429 LKENDALKIILTNTL
-444 IQPSEIAADR
+444 IQPSEIIAYR
-454 GLQPIF
+454 GLNPIF
-460 EKELKSAQEIKKDE
+460 EKELSNAQKIKKNE
-474 KILIITGNPPYSGA
+474 NILIITGNPPYSGA
-488 SSNEGLFEWEVRA
+488 SENKGLFEWEVKA

-513 IERNVKLTDKI
+513 TKKNIRLTDEI
-524 KKLLKNIQTQNEGD
+524 QTLLKNIQKQKESGSKNAL
-538 KSVKNTN
+538 KSGS

-550 NLKKLHSKYK
+550 ALKSLHSKYK

-588 GHGLFGFISNNAF
+588 GHGLFGFISNNGF

-616 CYDELYILNLHGN
+616 CYDELYILNLHGST
-629 ARKKE
+629 RKKDK
-634 ETPQGAKDENVFNIM
+634 TPQGAKDENVFNIM

-662 ATKQKILQKIYYYD
+662 ATKQKICYYD

-684 YDFLAQNDLNSIE
+684 YAFLAQNDLNRIE
-697 WLELAPREPFYLL
+697 WLELAPREPFYSL
-710 IPQKTSLL
+710 IPQETPLL
-718 DEYEQGFSVQDM
+718 EEYEQGFSVQEM
-730 FQVGS
+730 FQISSVGIA
-735 TGICSQRDHVVF
+735 TG
-747 HKDKESLLKLL
+747 KDKIFIANNTESLKEQVLKYCNEFNEQCV
-758 KDFSTLEPS
+758 KD
-767 ELRRIYNIKK
+767 IH
-777 DGRDWRLEYA
+777 
-787 IKDVKANA
+787 
-795 NNLEEYIVSCQ
+795 
-806 YRPFDFY
+806 YRPFDMRKVY
-813 YTYYTGKSKSFIA
+813 YDTKKLERARENT
-826 YPRGEVF
+826 F

-848 TCKNVA
+848 TRKNVV
-854 LNIARQSKM
+854 LITSRRFCQSQK
-863 HGEWRYVMAHKEL
+863 
-876 VDINLI
+876 
-882 ASAGSMGVGYNYPI
+882 SGVGFVSNKMSDLRTWTCPGMERGDYVNPLYH
-896 CQFNNPNYTENFT
+896 NPNYTENFM

-920 NHSFEPLEVLGY
+920 SHHFEPLEVLGY
-932 IYALLYSPNYRK
+932 IYALLYSPHYRK
-944 RYEEFLKADYPKIL
+944 RYEDFLKADYPKIL

-964 LFRVLSLL
+964 LFRALSLL

-978 LHVLNQESLNH
+978 LHVLNKESLNH
-989 SFEKLKDATIGGSYY
+989 SFEKLKDPTIGESYY
-1004 KEAHERN
+1004 KEEHDRN
-1011 PIIKKPSYNEPEQRL
+1011 PIIKKPSHNEPEQRL

-1038 EEIYNYMIGGYGV
+1038 QEIYDYRIGGYGV

-1062 SCNFDHVSNIIKVI
+1062 PCDFDHVTNIIKVI

-1101 QALMQEILQNP
+1101 KALMQEILQNP
-1112 PPPPHLI
+1112 PPPP
-1119 PISPLS
+1119 
-1125 YRAKPKP
+1125 
-1132 SEILTLM
+1132 
-1139 PHSSAKKQAITISI
+1139 
-1153 AEAEV
+1153 
-1158 QPSLYSVLPNLAL
+1158 
-1171 ICDRGSKVSPISNV
+1171 
-1185 FVTNMLCDLHVNGSG
+1185 
-1200 SYAFL
+1200 
-1205 LYRLE
+1205 

>member
-14 PESNELTHRTFLQIL
+14 SEKNELTHRLFLHNL
-29 LISLKDDF
+29 LDKLKNHF
-37 NTEFKIE
+37 NKEFKIE
-44 HEPKKD
+44 HEPKRD
-50 KQGGQPDF
+50 QGSQPDF
-58 RVSYQGLNI
+58 RVSFQGLNI

-74 VGTDLI
+74 AGTDLRKI
-80 QLLKSDQILKYLEL
+80 VESEKKDQILKYLEL

-111 DENNAPLIK
+111 DENNKPLIK
-120 KEISVSSLDELSKPL
+120 REISVASLDELSKPL
-135 KPNPQTECDLVE
+135 KPNPQTECDLIE

-182 QYQEKAQVS
+182 TYQKDTQVS
-191 SIFNNFKEYLYEEL
+191 SIFKNFKEYLYEEL
-205 SFEDFSDALAQTL
+205 SFEDFSDAFAQTL

-236 DNVRSSIPENFAVIR
+236 DNVRSSIPKNFAVIR

-259 LDAIKEI
+259 LDEIGEI
-266 QWLLDEI
+266 QWLLNEI
-273 LSLINHVNMD
+273 LSSINHVDMD
-283 SIIKDLNDDKDPYL
+283 SILKDLNDDKDPYL

-385 GTSTKEDKYQNLL
+385 GISTKEDKYQNLL

-444 IQPSEIAADR
+444 IQPSEIVAYR
-454 GLQPIF
+454 GLSPIF

-474 KILIITGNPPYSGA
+474 NILIITGNPPYSGA
-488 SSNEGLFEWEVRA
+488 SSNEGLFEWEVKA

-513 IERNVKLTDKI
+513 TKKNIKLTDEI
-524 KKLLKNIQTQNEGD
+524 QTLLKNIQKQKESGSQN
-538 KSVKNTN
+538 
-545 KDALK
+545 ALK
-550 NLKKLHSKYK
+550 ELKSLHSKYK

-574 VKFMRF
+574 MKFMRF

-656 FVKKAQ
+656 FVKKVQ
-662 ATKQKILQKIYYYD
+662 ATKQKIFYYD

-684 YDFLAQNDLNSIE
+684 YAFLAQNDLNSIE
-697 WLELAPREPFYLL
+697 WLEIAPRAPFYLL
-710 IPQKTSLL
+710 IPQETPLL
-718 DEYEQGFSVQDM
+718 DEYEQGFSVQEM
-730 FQVGS
+730 FQVGG
-735 TGICSQRDHVVF
+735 TGICSKRDHVVF
-747 HKDKESLLKLL
+747 HKDKENLLKLL

-767 ELRRIYNIKK
+767 ELRRKYNIKDTEGWK
-777 DGRDWRLEYA
+777 LGKAIENVKKNQHELE
-787 IKDVKANA
+787 K
-795 NNLEEYIVSCQ
+795 YIVSCQ
-806 YRPFDFY
+806 YRPFDY
-813 YTYYTGKSKSFIA
+813 RWTYYTDKSCGFLA
-826 YPRGEVF
+826 RPVYDVF

-848 TCKNVA
+848 TRKNVA
-854 LNIARQSKM
+854 LNTPRQLKNSDKS
-863 HGEWRYVMAHKEL
+863 WTQCFISSS
-876 VDINLI
+876 INDQGL
-882 ASAGSMGVGYNYPI
+882 SSGGNGAGVNYPLY
-896 CQFNNPNYTENFT
+896 QFRDPNYTENFT

-964 LFRVLSLL
+964 LFRALSLL

-978 LHVLNQESLNH
+978 LHVLNKESLNY
-989 SFEKLKDATIGGSYY
+989 SFEKLKDATIGESCYSPSS
-1004 KEAHERN
+1004 KLTEVHERN
-1011 PIIKKPSYNEPEQRL
+1011 SIIKKPSHNKPEQRL

-1038 EEIYNYMIGGYGV
+1038 EETYHYMIGGYGV
-1051 LDKYLKSHKNE
+1051 LDKYLKSHKDE
-1062 SCNFDHVSNIIKVI
+1062 PCDFDHVSNIIKII

-1101 QALMQEILQNP
+1101 KALMQEILQNP
-1112 PPPPHLI
+1112 PPPPPFNANI
-1119 PISPLS
+1119 
-1125 YRAKPKP
+1125 
-1132 SEILTLM
+1132 
-1139 PHSSAKKQAITISI
+1139 
-1153 AEAEV
+1153 
-1158 QPSLYSVLPNLAL
+1158 AL
-1171 ICDRGSKVSPISNV
+1171 ILSRQAKAIGDFDFDAAFISKEASDNNIYRRGG
-1185 FVTNMLCDLHVNGSG
+1185 GS
-1200 SYAFL
+1200 AFPL
-1205 LYRLE
+1205 FCIT

>member
-1 MLKEYLESIKDLT
+1 MLKEYLEGIKDLT
-14 PESNELTHRTFLQIL
+14 PEKNELAHRPSLHNL
-29 LISLKDDF
+29 LDSLKDHF
-37 NTEFKIE
+37 NKEFKIE
-44 HEPKKD
+44 HEPKRER
-50 KQGGQPDF
+50 GSQPDF
-58 RVSYQGLNI
+58 RISYQGLNI

-74 VGTDLI
+74 VGTDLDR
-80 QLLKSDQILKYLEL
+80 LLKSDQILKYLEL

-100 TDYLNFVWVGK
+100 TDYLNFMWVGK

-120 KEISVSSLDELSKPL
+120 KEISVASLDELSKPI
-135 KPNPQTECDLVE
+135 KPKPQTERDLIE
-147 LFKSFFNYE
+147 LFKSFFNHE

-182 QYQEKAQVS
+182 QYQKDRQVS

-205 SFEDFSDALAQTL
+205 SFEDFSDAFAQTL

-236 DNVRSSIPENFAVIR
+236 DNVRSSIPKNFAVIR

-266 QWLLDEI
+266 QWLLNEI
-273 LSLINHVNMD
+273 LSLINHVDMD

-309 KLREKK
+309 KLRESK

-444 IQPSEIAADR
+444 IQPSEIVAYR
-454 GLQPIF
+454 GLSPIF
-460 EKELKSAQEIKKDE
+460 EKELSNAQEIKKNE
-474 KILIITGNPPYSGA
+474 NILIITGNPPYSGA
-488 SSNEGLFEWEVRA
+488 SSNEGLFEWEVKA

-513 IERNVKLTDKI
+513 IEKNVKLTDKI
-524 KKLLKNIQTQNEGD
+524 QTLLKNIQTQKESG
-538 KSVKNTN
+538 SKN
-545 KDALK
+545 ALK
-550 NLKKLHSKYK
+550 ELKNLHSKYK
-560 LQKEKNPKWLLDDY
+560 LQDERNPKWLLDDY

-580 AQNKIESL
+580 AQNKIKSL

-634 ETPQGAKDENVFNIM
+634 ETPQGAKDENIFNIM

-662 ATKQKILQKIYYYD
+662 TTKQKIHYYD

-684 YDFLAQNDLNSIE
+684 YAFLAKNDLNSIE
-697 WLELAPREPFYLL
+697 WLEIAPREPFYLL
-710 IPQKTSLL
+710 LPLKTPLL

-730 FQVGS
+730 FQISSVGIV
-735 TGICSQRDHVVF
+735 TGRDHVIF

-767 ELRRIYNIKK
+767 ELRRVYNIKK
-777 DGRDWRLEYA
+777 DSRDWRLEYA
-787 IKDVKANA
+787 IRDVRANA
-795 NNLEEYIVSCQ
+795 DNLEKYIVLCQ
-806 YRPFDFY
+806 YRPFDY
-813 YTYYTGKSKSFIA
+813 RWTYYTGKSKSFIA
-826 YPRGEVF
+826 YPRGEVL
-833 KHMLPP
+833 KHMLPPPP

-848 TCKNVA
+848 MRKNVA
-854 LNIARQSKM
+854 LITSRRFCQSQK
-863 HGEWRYVMAHKEL
+863 
-876 VDINLI
+876 
-882 ASAGSMGVGYNYPI
+882 SGVGFVSNKISDLRTWTCPGMEGGDYVNPLYH
-896 CQFNNPNYTENFT
+896 NPNYTENFT

-920 NHSFEPLEVLGY
+920 SHPFEPLEVLGY

-944 RYEEFLKADYPKIL
+944 RYEDFLKADYPKIL

-964 LFRVLSLL
+964 LFRALSLL

-978 LHVLNQESLNH
+978 LHVLNKESLNY
-989 SFEKLKDATIGGSYY
+989 SFNKLKDATIGESYY
-1004 KEAHERN
+1004 KEAHDR
-1011 PIIKKPSYNEPEQRL
+1011 IIKKPSHNEPEQRL
-1026 YINHSAYFRGVS
+1026 YINHSAYFEGVS
-1038 EEIYNYMIGGYGV
+1038 EEIHDYMIGGYGV
-1051 LDKYLKSHKNE
+1051 LKKYLKSHKNE
-1062 SCNFDHVSNIIKVI
+1062 PCNFDHVSNIIKVI

-1101 QALMQEILQNP
+1101 KALMQEILQNP
-1112 PPPPHLI
+1112 PPPP
-1119 PISPLS
+1119 PI
-1125 YRAKPKP
+1125 
-1132 SEILTLM
+1132 
-1139 PHSSAKKQAITISI
+1139 
-1153 AEAEV
+1153 
-1158 QPSLYSVLPNLAL
+1158 
-1171 ICDRGSKVSPISNV
+1171 
-1185 FVTNMLCDLHVNGSG
+1185 
-1200 SYAFL
+1200 
-1205 LYRLE
+1205 

>member
-14 PESNELTHRTFLQIL
+14 PEKNELTHRPFLQNL
-29 LISLKDDF
+29 LDQLKNHF
-37 NTEFKIE
+37 NKEFKIE
-44 HEPKKD
+44 HEPKRE
-50 KQGGQPDF
+50 QGSQPDF
-58 RVSYQGLNI
+58 RISYQGLNI

-74 VGTDLI
+74 AGENLS

-100 TDYLNFVWVGK
+100 TDYLNFMWVGK

-120 KEISVSSLDELSKPL
+120 KEISIASLDELSKPL
-135 KPNPQTECDLVE
+135 KPKPQTERDLIE
-147 LFKSFFNYE
+147 LFKSFFNHE

-164 DFATHLSAPTK
+164 DFATHLSPRTR

-182 QYQEKAQVS
+182 QYQKDEQVS
-191 SIFNNFKEYLYEEL
+191 SIFKNFKEYLYEEL
-205 SFEDFSDALAQTL
+205 SFEDFSDAFAQTL

-236 DNVRSSIPENFAVIR
+236 DNVRSSIPKNFAVIR

-259 LDAIKEI
+259 LDAIQEI
-266 QWLLDEI
+266 QWLLNEI
-273 LSLINHVNMD
+273 LSSINHVDMD
-283 SIIKDLNDDKDPYL
+283 SILKDLNDDKDPYL

-371 AFRKALETRKTSDG
+371 AFRKALEVRKTSDG
-385 GTSTKEDKYQNLL
+385 GISTKEDKYQNLL

-429 LKENDALQIILTNTL
+429 LKDNDALKIILTNTL
-444 IQPSEIAADR
+444 IQPSEIIAYR
-454 GLQPIF
+454 GLNPIF
-460 EKELKSAQEIKKDE
+460 EKELSNAQEIKKNE
-474 KILIITGNPPYSGA
+474 NILIITGNPPYSGA
-488 SSNEGLFEWEVRA
+488 SENEGLFEWEVKA

-513 IERNVKLTDKI
+513 IEKNVKLTDKI
-524 KKLLKNIQTQNEGD
+524 QTLLKNIQTQKESG
-538 KSVKNTN
+538 SKN
-545 KDALK
+545 ALK
-550 NLKKLHSKYK
+550 ELKNLHSKYK

-580 AQNKIESL
+580 AQNKIELL

-649 QGVSINL
+649 QGVSINI
-656 FVKKAQ
+656 FVKKVQ
-662 ATKQKILQKIYYYD
+662 ATKQKIFYYD

-684 YDFLAQNDLNSIE
+684 YAFLAQNDLNRIE

-710 IPQKTSLL
+710 IPQETPLL
-718 DEYEQGFSVQDM
+718 EEYEQGFSVQEV
-730 FQVGS
+730 FQIGS

-795 NNLEEYIVSCQ
+795 NNLEQYIVSCQ

-839 PTNPKTPNQ
+839 PPPPTNPKTPNQ
-848 TCKNVA
+848 TRKNVA
-854 LNIARQSKM
+854 LNTPRQLKNNDKSWTQCFISS
-863 HGEWRYVMAHKEL
+863 H
-876 VDINLI
+876 INDQGL
-882 ASAGSMGVGYNYPI
+882 SSGGNGAGVNYPLY
-896 CQFNNPNYTENFT
+896 QFKHPNYTENFT

-920 NHSFEPLEVLGY
+920 SHHFEPLEVLGY

-944 RYEEFLKADYPKIL
+944 RYEDFLKIDYPKIL

-964 LFRVLSLL
+964 LFRALSLL

-978 LHVLNQESLNH
+978 LHVLNKESLNH
-989 SFEKLKDATIGGSYY
+989 SFNKLKDATIGKSCY
-1004 KEAHERN
+1004 KEEHDRN
-1011 PIIKKPSYNEPEQRL
+1011 PIIKKPSHNEPEQRL

-1062 SCNFDHVSNIIKVI
+1062 SCEFDHVTNIIKVI
-1076 ARTIEIQ
+1076 ACTIEIQ

-1101 QALMQEILQNP
+1101 KALTQEILQNP
-1112 PPPPHLI
+1112 PPPPHLM

-1139 PHSSAKKQAITISI
+1139 PHSSAKKQATTIST

-1185 FVTNMLCDLHVNGSG
+1185 FVTGMLCDLHLNGSG

-1205 LYRLE
+1205 LYRLK

>member
-14 PESNELTHRTFLQIL
+14 LEKNELTHRHFLHNL
-29 LISLKDDF
+29 LNRLKDHF
-37 NTEFKIE
+37 NKEFKIE
-44 HEPKKD
+44 HEPKRE
-50 KQGGQPDF
+50 QGSQPDF
-58 RVSYQGLNI
+58 RVSFQGLNI

-74 VGTDLI
+74 AGENLS
-80 QLLKSDQILKYLEL
+80 QLLKNDQILKYLEL

-100 TDYLNFVWVGK
+100 TDYLNFMWVGK
-111 DENNAPLIK
+111 DEKNAPLIK
-120 KEISVSSLDELSKPL
+120 KEISVASLDELSKPL
-135 KPNPQTECDLVE
+135 KPKPQTERDLIE
-147 LFKSFFNYE
+147 LFKSFFNHE

-164 DFATHLSAPTK
+164 DFATHLSPRTR

-182 QYQEKAQVS
+182 KYQEKAQVS
-191 SIFNNFKEYLYEEL
+191 SIFKNFKEYLYEEL

-218 TYSLFLAKL
+218 TYSLFIAKL

-266 QWLLDEI
+266 QWLLKEI
-273 LSLINHVNMD
+273 LSLINRVDMG

-444 IQPSEIAADR
+444 IQPSEIVAYR

-460 EKELKSAQEIKKDE
+460 EKELKSAQEIKKNE
-474 KILIITGNPPYSGA
+474 NILIITGNPPYSGA
-488 SSNEGLFEWEVRA
+488 SSNEGLFEWEVKA
-501 TYGIEPEFQTIE
+501 TYGIDPEFQTIE
-513 IERNVKLTDKI
+513 IEKNVKLTDKI
-524 KKLLKNIQTQNEGD
+524 QTLLSSVQIQKQSGSKNALKELKN
-538 KSVKNTN
+538 
-545 KDALK
+545 
-550 NLKKLHSKYK
+550 LHSKYK
-560 LQKEKNPKWLLDDY
+560 LQNEKNPKWLLDDY

-580 AQNKIESL
+580 AQNKIKSL

-634 ETPQGAKDENVFNIM
+634 KTPQGAKDENVFNIK

-662 ATKQKILQKIYYYD
+662 TTKQKIHYYD
-676 VYGERAEK
+676 VYGQRAEK
-684 YDFLAQNDLNSIE
+684 YAFLAQNDLNSIE

-710 IPQKTSLL
+710 IPQKTPLL
-718 DEYEQGFSVQDM
+718 EEYEQGFSVQDM
-730 FQVGS
+730 FQISSVGIV
-735 TGICSQRDHVVF
+735 TGRDHVVF

-767 ELRRIYNIKK
+767 ELRRIYKIKK
-777 DGRDWRLEYA
+777 DSRDWRLEYA
-787 IKDVKANA
+787 IRDVRANA
-795 NNLEEYIVSCQ
+795 DKLEEYIVSCQ

-839 PTNPKTPNQ
+839 PPPTNPKTPNQ
-848 TCKNVA
+848 TRKNVA
-854 LNIARQSKM
+854 LNTPRQLKNNDKS
-863 HGEWRYVMAHKEL
+863 WTQCFISSS
-876 VDINLI
+876 INDQGL
-882 ASAGSMGVGYNYPI
+882 SSGGNGAGVNYPLY
-896 CQFNNPNYTENFT
+896 QFRDPNYTENFT

-944 RYEEFLKADYPKIL
+944 RYEDFLKADYPKIL

-964 LFRVLSLL
+964 LFRALSLL

-978 LHVLNQESLNH
+978 LHVLNQESLNY
-989 SFEKLKDATIGGSYY
+989 SFEKLKDATIGESCY
-1004 KEAHERN
+1004 KEERN
-1011 PIIKKPSYNEPEQRL
+1011 PIISKKPSHNEPEQRL

-1038 EEIYNYMIGGYGV
+1038 QEIYDYRIGGYCV

-1062 SCNFDHVSNIIKVI
+1062 SCDFDHVTNIIKVI

-1089 TSDLPHL
+1089 TSDLPNL

-1101 QALMQEILQNP
+1101 EALMQEILQNP
-1112 PPPPHLI
+1112 PPPFNTNI
-1119 PISPLS
+1119 
-1125 YRAKPKP
+1125 
-1132 SEILTLM
+1132 
-1139 PHSSAKKQAITISI
+1139 
-1153 AEAEV
+1153 
-1158 QPSLYSVLPNLAL
+1158 AL
-1171 ICDRGSKVSPISNV
+1171 ILSRQAKAIGDLDFDAAFISKEASDNNIYRRGGG
-1185 FVTNMLCDLHVNGSG
+1185 T
-1200 SYAFL
+1200 AFPL
-1205 LYRLE
+1205 FCII

>member
-14 PESNELTHRTFLQIL
+14 PEKNELAHRSFLQNL
-29 LISLKDDF
+29 LNRLKDNF
-37 NTEFKIE
+37 NKEFKIE
-44 HEPKKD
+44 HEPKRE
-50 KQGGQPDF
+50 QGGQPDF
-58 RVSYQGLNI
+58 RVSFQGLNI

-74 VGTDLI
+74 VGNNLS
-80 QLLKSDQILKYLEL
+80 QLLKSDQIRKYLEL

-100 TDYLNFVWVGK
+100 TDYLNFMWVGK

-120 KEISVSSLDELSKPL
+120 KEISVASPDELSKPQP
-135 KPNPQTECDLVE
+135 KPQTECDLIE
-147 LFKSFFNYE
+147 LFKSFFNHE
-156 AAPITNAK
+156 AAPIANAK
-164 DFATHLSAPTK
+164 DFATHLSPRTR

-182 QYQEKAQVS
+182 KYQEKTQVS

-259 LDAIKEI
+259 LDGIKEI
-266 QWLLDEI
+266 QWLLNEI
-273 LSLINHVNMD
+273 LSSINHVDMD

-309 KLREKK
+309 KLRESK

-371 AFRKALETRKTSDG
+371 AFRKALEMRKTSDG
-385 GTSTKEDKYQNLL
+385 GISTKEDKYQNLL

-429 LKENDALQIILTNTL
+429 LKENDALKIILTNTL
-444 IQPSEIAADR
+444 IQPSEIAAYR
-454 GLQPIF
+454 GLNPIF
-460 EKELKSAQEIKKDE
+460 ETELLNAQEIKKDE
-474 KILIITGNPPYSGA
+474 NILIITGNPPYSGA
-488 SSNEGLFEWEVRA
+488 SSNEGLFEWEVKA

-513 IERNVKLTDKI
+513 TKKKVKLADEI
-524 KKLLKNIQTQNEGD
+524 KTLLKNLQTQKESGG
-538 KSVKNTN
+538 

-550 NLKKLHSKYK
+550 ELKNLHSKYK
-560 LQKEKNPKWLLDDY
+560 LQNERNPKWLLDDY

-634 ETPQGAKDENVFNIM
+634 KTPQGADDENVFNIK

-662 ATKQKILQKIYYYD
+662 TTKQKIHYYD

-684 YDFLAQNDLNSIE
+684 YAFLAQNDLNSIE
-697 WLELAPREPFYLL
+697 WLELTPRKPFYLL
-710 IPQKTSLL
+710 LPLETRLL
-718 DEYEQGFSVQDM
+718 DEYEQGFSVKDM
-730 FQVGS
+730 FQVGG

-747 HKDKESLLKLL
+747 HKKKESLLELL

-767 ELRRIYNIKK
+767 ELRRKYDIGD

-787 IKDVKANA
+787 IRDVRANA
-795 NNLEEYIVSCQ
+795 DNLEKHIVLCQ
-806 YRPFDFY
+806 YHPFDCRW
-813 YTYYTGKSKSFIA
+813 TYYTGKSKSFIA
-826 YPRGEVF
+826 YPRGDVF

-839 PTNPKTPNQ
+839 P
-848 TCKNVA
+848 
-854 LNIARQSKM
+854 
-863 HGEWRYVMAHKEL
+863 
-876 VDINLI
+876 
-882 ASAGSMGVGYNYPI
+882 
-896 CQFNNPNYTENFT
+896 
-909 PEFRSFIDKHY
+909 
-920 NHSFEPLEVLGY
+920 
-932 IYALLYSPNYRK
+932 
-944 RYEEFLKADYPKIL
+944 
-958 FTNNKD
+958 
-964 LFRVLSLL
+964 
-972 GIELIG
+972 
-978 LHVLNQESLNH
+978 
-989 SFEKLKDATIGGSYY
+989 
-1004 KEAHERN
+1004 
-1011 PIIKKPSYNEPEQRL
+1011 
-1026 YINHSAYFRGVS
+1026 
-1038 EEIYNYMIGGYGV
+1038 
-1051 LDKYLKSHKNE
+1051 
-1062 SCNFDHVSNIIKVI
+1062 
-1076 ARTIEIQ
+1076 
-1083 KTLGFL
+1083 
-1089 TSDLPHL
+1089 
-1096 KGNDS
+1096 
-1101 QALMQEILQNP
+1101 P
-1112 PPPPHLI
+1112 PPN
-1119 PISPLS
+1119 
-1125 YRAKPKP
+1125 KP
-1132 SEILTLM
+1132 
-1139 PHSSAKKQAITISI
+1139 
-1153 AEAEV
+1153 
-1158 QPSLYSVLPNLAL
+1158 
-1171 ICDRGSKVSPISNV
+1171 
-1185 FVTNMLCDLHVNGSG
+1185 
-1200 SYAFL
+1200 
-1205 LYRLE
+1205 

>member
-1 MLKEYLESIKDLT
+1 MLKEYLESIKDIT
-14 PESNELTHRTFLQIL
+14 PEKNELTHRPSLYNL
-29 LISLKDDF
+29 LKGLKDDF
-37 NTEFKIE
+37 NKEFKIE
-44 HEPKKD
+44 HEPKRD
-50 KQGGQPDF
+50 QGSQPDF
-58 RVSYQGLNI
+58 RVSLQGLSI

-74 VGTDLI
+74 VGTNLS
-80 QLLKSDQILKYLEL
+80 QLLKNDQILKYLEL

-111 DENNAPLIK
+111 DENNAPFIK
-120 KEISVSSLDELSKPL
+120 KEISVASLDELSKPP
-135 KPNPQTECDLVE
+135 KKQTENDLIE

-164 DFATHLSAPTK
+164 DFATHLSPRTRC
-175 YLKDALI
+175 LKEALI
-182 QYQEKAQVS
+182 QNQEKTQVS
-191 SIFNNFKEYLYEEL
+191 SIFKNFKAYLYEEL

-227 NHPFEKINL
+227 NHPFEKIDLN
-236 DNVRSSIPENFAVIR
+236 NVRSSIPKNFAVIR

-259 LDAIKEI
+259 LDEIKDI
-266 QWLLDEI
+266 QWLLNEI
-273 LSLINHVNMD
+273 LSLINHVDMV
-283 SIIKDLNDDKDPYL
+283 SILKDLNDDKDPYL

-309 KLREKK
+309 KLRESK
-315 GVYYTPDSVVK
+315 GVYYTPDSVVE

-444 IQPSEIAADR
+444 IQPSEIVAYR
-454 GLQPIF
+454 GLSPIF
-460 EKELKSAQEIKKDE
+460 EKELSNAQEIKKNE
-474 KILIITGNPPYSGA
+474 NILIITGNPPYSGA
-488 SSNEGLFEWEVRA
+488 SSNEGLFEWEVKA

-513 IERNVKLTDKI
+513 IEKNVKLTDKI
-524 KKLLKNIQTQNEGD
+524 KTLLSSVQIQKQSGSKNALKELKN
-538 KSVKNTN
+538 
-545 KDALK
+545 
-550 NLKKLHSKYK
+550 LHSKYK

-634 ETPQGAKDENVFNIM
+634 KTPQGAKDENVFNIM

-662 ATKQKILQKIYYYD
+662 TTKPKIRYYD
-676 VYGERAEK
+676 VYGQRAEK
-684 YDFLAQNDLNSIE
+684 YAFLTQNDLNSIE

-710 IPQKTSLL
+710 LPLETPLL

-735 TGICSQRDHVVF
+735 TGVCSQRDHVVF

-767 ELRRIYNIKK
+767 ELRRIYKIKK

-787 IKDVKANA
+787 IRDVRANA
-795 NNLEEYIVSCQ
+795 DNLEEYIVLCQ

-839 PTNPKTPNQ
+839 PPQTNPKTPNQ
-848 TCKNVA
+848 THKNAA
-854 LNIARQSKM
+854 LNTPRQLKNNDKSWTQCFISS
-863 HGEWRYVMAHKEL
+863 H
-876 VDINLI
+876 INDQGL
-882 ASAGSMGVGYNYPI
+882 SSGGNGAGVNYPLYR
-896 CQFNNPNYTENFT
+896 FRDPNYTENFT

-920 NHSFEPLEVLGY
+920 NHPFEPLEVLGY

-978 LHVLNQESLNH
+978 LHVLNKESLNY
-989 SFEKLKDATIGGSYY
+989 SFEKLKDATIGESCY
-1004 KEAHERN
+1004 KEAHD
-1011 PIIKKPSYNEPEQRL
+1011 PIIKNHSHNDPEQRL
-1026 YINHSAYFRGVS
+1026 YINHNAYFRGVS
-1038 EEIYNYMIGGYGV
+1038 EEIYDYRIGGYCV

-1062 SCNFDHVSNIIKVI
+1062 PCDFDHVTHIIKVI

-1101 QALMQEILQNP
+1101 KALTQEILHNP
-1112 PPPPHLI
+1112 PPPP
-1119 PISPLS
+1119 PFN
-1125 YRAKPKP
+1125 
-1132 SEILTLM
+1132 TN
-1139 PHSSAKKQAITISI
+1139 T
-1153 AEAEV
+1153 
-1158 QPSLYSVLPNLAL
+1158 AL
-1171 ICDRGSKVSPISNV
+1171 ILSRQAKAIGEFDAAFISKEANDLNICYQGGGS
-1185 FVTNMLCDLHVNGSG
+1185 
-1200 SYAFL
+1200 AFPL
-1205 LYRLE
+1205 FCLA

>member
-1 MLKEYLESIKDLT
+1 MLKEYLEGIKDIT
-14 PESNELTHRTFLQIL
+14 HESNELTHRLFLHNL
-29 LISLKDDF
+29 LDKLKNHF
-37 NTEFKIE
+37 NKEFKIE
-44 HEPKKD
+44 HEPKRD
-50 KQGGQPDF
+50 QGSQPDF
-58 RVSYQGLNI
+58 RISYQGLNI

-74 VGTDLI
+74 VGTDLR
-80 QLLKSDQILKYLEL
+80 QLLENKQIHKYLEL

-120 KEISVSSLDELSKPL
+120 KEISVASPDELSKPL
-135 KPNPQTECDLVE
+135 KPNPQTECYLIE

-164 DFATHLSAPTK
+164 DFANALSAPTK

-182 QYQEKAQVS
+182 QYQKDTQVS
-191 SIFNNFKEYLYEEL
+191 SIFKNFKEYLYEEL
-205 SFEDFSDALAQTL
+205 SFEDFSDAFAQTL
-218 TYSLFLAKL
+218 TYSLFIAKL

-236 DNVRSSIPENFAVIR
+236 DNVRSSIPKNFAVIR

-266 QWLLDEI
+266 QWLLNEI
-273 LSLINHVNMD
+273 LSLINHVDMG

-309 KLREKK
+309 KLRESK

-371 AFRKALETRKTSDG
+371 AFRKALEVRKTSDG
-385 GTSTKEDKYQNLL
+385 GISTKEDKYQNLL

-444 IQPSEIAADR
+444 IQPSEIVAYR
-454 GLQPIF
+454 GLSPIF

-474 KILIITGNPPYSGA
+474 NILIITGNPPYSGA
-488 SSNEGLFEWEVRA
+488 SENKGLFEWEVKA

-513 IERNVKLTDKI
+513 IEKNVKLTDKI
-524 KKLLKNIQTQNEGD
+524 QTLLKNIQTQKESG
-538 KSVKNTN
+538 SKN
-545 KDALK
+545 ALK
-550 NLKKLHSKYK
+550 ELKSLHSKYK

-580 AQNKIESL
+580 AQNKIEFL

-662 ATKQKILQKIYYYD
+662 TTKPKIFCYD

-684 YDFLAQNDLNSIE
+684 YAFLAQNDLNSIE

-710 IPQKTSLL
+710 LPLKTPLL
-718 DEYEQGFSVQDM
+718 EEYEQGFSVQEM
-730 FQVGS
+730 FEISSVGIV
-735 TGICSQRDHVVF
+735 TG
-747 HKDKESLLKLL
+747 KDKIFIANNTESLKEQVLKYCNEFNEQCV
-758 KDFSTLEPS
+758 KD
-767 ELRRIYNIKK
+767 IH
-777 DGRDWRLEYA
+777 
-787 IKDVKANA
+787 
-795 NNLEEYIVSCQ
+795 
-806 YRPFDFY
+806 YRPFDIRKVY
-813 YTYYTGKSKSFIA
+813 YDTKKLERARENT
-826 YPRGEVF
+826 F

-848 TCKNVA
+848 TRKNVA
-854 LNIARQSKM
+854 LNTPRQLKNNDKS
-863 HGEWRYVMAHKEL
+863 WTQCFISSS
-876 VDINLI
+876 INDQGL
-882 ASAGSMGVGYNYPI
+882 SSGGNGAGVNYPLY
-896 CQFNNPNYTENFT
+896 QFKHPNYTENFT

-920 NHSFEPLEVLGY
+920 SHHFEPLEVLGY

-964 LFRVLSLL
+964 LFRALSLL

-989 SFEKLKDATIGGSYY
+989 SFEKLKDATIGESYY
-1004 KEAHERN
+1004 KEAHDRN
-1011 PIIKKPSYNEPEQRL
+1011 PIIKKPSHNEPEKRL

-1038 EEIYNYMIGGYGV
+1038 KEIHDYRIGGYGV

-1062 SCNFDHVSNIIKVI
+1062 SCNFADPPYFMQTEGELKRFEGTKFQGVEDHWDKFGSFEEYEEII
-1076 ARTIEIQ
+1076 TDQ
-1083 KTLGFL
+1083 LGDMQL
-1089 TSDLPHL
+1089 RENLRSAMDAP
-1096 KGNDS
+1096 S
-1101 QALMQEILQNP
+1101 QS
-1112 PPPPHLI
+1112 H
-1119 PISPLS
+1119 
-1125 YRAKPKP
+1125 R
-1132 SEILTLM
+1132 
-1139 PHSSAKKQAITISI
+1139 
-1153 AEAEV
+1153 
-1158 QPSLYSVLPNLAL
+1158 
-1171 ICDRGSKVSPISNV
+1171 R
-1185 FVTNMLCDLHVNGSG
+1185 F
-1200 SYAFL
+1200 
-1205 LYRLE
+1205 

>member
-14 PESNELTHRTFLQIL
+14 PEKNELTHRPSLYNL
-29 LISLKDDF
+29 LKGLKDHF
-37 NTEFKIE
+37 NKEFKIE
-44 HEPKKD
+44 HEPKRD
-50 KQGGQPDF
+50 QGSQPDF
-58 RVSYQGLNI
+58 RISYQGLNI

-74 VGTDLI
+74 AGENLS
-80 QLLKSDQILKYLEL
+80 QLLKNKQILKYLEL

-100 TDYLNFVWVGK
+100 TDYLNFMWVGK

-120 KEISVSSLDELSKPL
+120 KEISIASLDELSKPL
-135 KPNPQTECDLVE
+135 KPNPQTERDLIE

-156 AAPITNAK
+156 AAPIANAK
-164 DFATHLSAPTK
+164 DFATHLSAPTR

-182 QYQEKAQVS
+182 TYQKDDQVS

-205 SFEDFSDALAQTL
+205 SFEDFSDAFAQTL

-236 DNVRSSIPENFAVIR
+236 DNVRSSIPKNFAVIR

-266 QWLLDEI
+266 QWLLNEI
-273 LSLINHVNMD
+273 LSLINHVDMD

-371 AFRKALETRKTSDG
+371 AFRKALEVRKTSDG

-444 IQPSEIAADR
+444 IQPSEIVAYR
-454 GLQPIF
+454 GLSPIF
-460 EKELKSAQEIKKDE
+460 EKELSNAQEIKKDE

-513 IERNVKLTDKI
+513 VEKNVRLADKI
-524 KKLLKNIQTQNEGD
+524 KTLLSSVQIQKESGSKN
-538 KSVKNTN
+538 
-545 KDALK
+545 ALK
-550 NLKKLHSKYK
+550 NLKQLHSKYK
-560 LQKEKNPKWLLDDY
+560 LQNERNPKWLLDDY

-662 ATKQKILQKIYYYD
+662 ATKQKIHYYD
-676 VYGERAEK
+676 VYGQRAEK
-684 YDFLAQNDLNSIE
+684 YAFLAQNDLNSIE
-697 WLELAPREPFYLL
+697 WLEIAPREPFYLL
-710 IPQKTSLL
+710 LPLKTPLL
-718 DEYEQGFSVQDM
+718 EEYEQGFSVQDM
-730 FQVGS
+730 FQISSVGIA
-735 TGICSQRDHVVF
+735 TG
-747 HKDKESLLKLL
+747 KDRIFIANNTESLKEQVLKYCNEFNEQCV
-758 KDFSTLEPS
+758 KD
-767 ELRRIYNIKK
+767 IH
-777 DGRDWRLEYA
+777 
-787 IKDVKANA
+787 
-795 NNLEEYIVSCQ
+795 
-806 YRPFDFY
+806 YRPFDIRKVY
-813 YTYYTGKSKSFIA
+813 YDTKKLERARENT
-826 YPRGEVF
+826 F

-839 PTNPKTPNQ
+839 PPN
-848 TCKNVA
+848 
-854 LNIARQSKM
+854 
-863 HGEWRYVMAHKEL
+863 
-876 VDINLI
+876 
-882 ASAGSMGVGYNYPI
+882 
-896 CQFNNPNYTENFT
+896 
-909 PEFRSFIDKHY
+909 
-920 NHSFEPLEVLGY
+920 
-932 IYALLYSPNYRK
+932 
-944 RYEEFLKADYPKIL
+944 
-958 FTNNKD
+958 
-964 LFRVLSLL
+964 
-972 GIELIG
+972 
-978 LHVLNQESLNH
+978 
-989 SFEKLKDATIGGSYY
+989 
-1004 KEAHERN
+1004 
-1011 PIIKKPSYNEPEQRL
+1011 KP
-1026 YINHSAYFRGVS
+1026 
-1038 EEIYNYMIGGYGV
+1038 
-1051 LDKYLKSHKNE
+1051 
-1062 SCNFDHVSNIIKVI
+1062 
-1076 ARTIEIQ
+1076 
-1083 KTLGFL
+1083 
-1089 TSDLPHL
+1089 
-1096 KGNDS
+1096 
-1101 QALMQEILQNP
+1101 
-1112 PPPPHLI
+1112 
-1119 PISPLS
+1119 
-1125 YRAKPKP
+1125 
-1132 SEILTLM
+1132 
-1139 PHSSAKKQAITISI
+1139 
-1153 AEAEV
+1153 
-1158 QPSLYSVLPNLAL
+1158 
-1171 ICDRGSKVSPISNV
+1171 
-1185 FVTNMLCDLHVNGSG
+1185 
-1200 SYAFL
+1200 
-1205 LYRLE
+1205 

>member
-14 PESNELTHRTFLQIL
+14 SESNELTHRPSLHNL
-29 LISLKDDF
+29 LDSLKDNF

-44 HEPKKD
+44 HEPNRD

-74 VGTDLI
+74 VGTNLN
-80 QLLKSDQILKYLEL
+80 QLLESDQILKYLEL

-111 DENNAPLIK
+111 DEENKPSIK
-120 KEISVSSLDELSKPL
+120 REISIASLDELSKPL
-135 KPNPQTECDLVE
+135 KPNPQTERDLIE
-147 LFKSFFNYE
+147 LFKGFFNHE

-164 DFATHLSAPTK
+164 DFANALSAPTK

-182 QYQEKAQVS
+182 RYQEDTQVSSIKDEQVS
-191 SIFNNFKEYLYEEL
+191 SIFKNFKEYLYEEL
-205 SFEDFSDALAQTL
+205 SFEDFSDAFAQTL
-218 TYSLFLAKL
+218 TYSLFIAKL

-236 DNVRSSIPENFAVIR
+236 DNVRSSIPKNFAVIR

-259 LDAIKEI
+259 LDAIQEI
-266 QWLLDEI
+266 QWLLNEI
-273 LSLINHVNMD
+273 LSLINHVD
-283 SIIKDLNDDKDPYL
+283 VGSIIKDLNDDKDPYL

-326 FIINALDSLLK
+326 FIINALDNLLK

-371 AFRKALETRKTSDG
+371 AFRKALEVRKTSDG
-385 GTSTKEDKYQNLL
+385 GTSTKEDKYHNLL

-429 LKENDALQIILTNTL
+429 LKENDALKIILTNTL
-444 IQPSEIAADR
+444 IQPSEIVAYR
-454 GLQPIF
+454 GLSPIF
-460 EKELKSAQEIKKDE
+460 EKELSNAQEIKKNE
-474 KILIITGNPPYSGA
+474 NILIITGNPPYSGA
-488 SSNEGLFEWEVRA
+488 SENKGLFEWEVKA

-513 IERNVKLTDKI
+513 IEKNVKLTDKI
-524 KKLLKNIQTQNEGD
+524 QTLLKNVQKQKESD
-538 KSVKNTN
+538 SKN
-545 KDALK
+545 ALK
-550 NLKKLHSKYK
+550 KLKSLHSKYK

-634 ETPQGAKDENVFNIM
+634 KTPQGATDENVFNIM

-662 ATKQKILQKIYYYD
+662 ATKKKIHYYD

-684 YDFLAQNDLNSIE
+684 YAFLAQNDLDRIE

-710 IPQKTSLL
+710 IPQETPLL
-718 DEYEQGFSVQDM
+718 EEYEQGFSVQEV

-833 KHMLPP
+833 KHMLPL
-839 PTNPKTPNQ
+839 K
-848 TCKNVA
+848 
-854 LNIARQSKM
+854 
-863 HGEWRYVMAHKEL
+863 H
-876 VDINLI
+876 
-882 ASAGSMGVGYNYPI
+882 
-896 CQFNNPNYTENFT
+896 PNYTENFT

-920 NHSFEPLEVLGY
+920 SHPFEPLEVLGY

-944 RYEEFLKADYPKIL
+944 RYEDFLKADYPKIL

-964 LFRVLSLL
+964 LFRALSLL

-989 SFEKLKDATIGGSYY
+989 SFNKLKDATIGESYY
-1004 KEAHERN
+1004 SPSNKLTEAHDCN
-1011 PIIKKPSYNEPEQRL
+1011 PIIKKPSHNEPEQRL

-1062 SCNFDHVSNIIKVI
+1062 PCDFDHVSNIIKVI

-1096 KGNDS
+1096 KGDDS
-1101 QALMQEILQNP
+1101 KTLIQEILQNP
-1112 PPPPHLI
+1112 PPPI
-1119 PISPLS
+1119 
-1125 YRAKPKP
+1125 
-1132 SEILTLM
+1132 
-1139 PHSSAKKQAITISI
+1139 
-1153 AEAEV
+1153 
-1158 QPSLYSVLPNLAL
+1158 
-1171 ICDRGSKVSPISNV
+1171 
-1185 FVTNMLCDLHVNGSG
+1185 
-1200 SYAFL
+1200 
-1205 LYRLE
+1205 

>member
-1 MLKEYLESIKDLT
+1 MLKEYLEGIKDLT
-14 PESNELTHRTFLQIL
+14 PESNELTHRTFLENL
-29 LISLKDDF
+29 LISLKENF
-37 NTEFKIE
+37 SKEFKIE
-44 HEPKKD
+44 HEPNRD

-58 RVSYQGLNI
+58 RVSYQGLHI

-74 VGTDLI
+74 VGTNLN
-80 QLLKSDQILKYLEL
+80 QLLKSDQVLKYLEL

-111 DENNAPLIK
+111 DEENKPLIK
-120 KEISVSSLDELSKPL
+120 REISVASLDELSKPL
-135 KPNPQTECDLVE
+135 KPNPQTERDLIE
-147 LFKSFFNYE
+147 LFKSFFNHE
-156 AAPITNAK
+156 AAPIANAK
-164 DFATHLSAPTK
+164 DFATHLSPRTR

-182 QYQEKAQVS
+182 TYQKDDQVS
-191 SIFNNFKEYLYEEL
+191 SIFKNFKEYLYEEL
-205 SFEDFSDALAQTL
+205 SFKDFSDAFAQTL
-218 TYSLFLAKL
+218 TYSLFIAKL

-236 DNVRSSIPENFAVIR
+236 DNVRSSIPKNFAVIR

-266 QWLLDEI
+266 QWLLNEI
-273 LSLINHVNMD
+273 LSLINHVDMD

-416 NLSQAFKEEFKKP
+416 NLSQAFKQEFKKP

-444 IQPSEIAADR
+444 IQPSEIAAHR

-474 KILIITGNPPYSGA
+474 NILIITGNPPYSGA
-488 SSNEGLFEWEVRA
+488 SSNEGLFEWEVKA

-513 IERNVKLTDKI
+513 IEKKVKLTDKI
-524 KKLLKNIQTQNEGD
+524 QTLLKNTQTQKESG
-538 KSVKNTN
+538 SKN
-545 KDALK
+545 ALK
-550 NLKKLHSKYK
+550 ELKSLHSKYK

-580 AQNKIESL
+580 AQNKIKSL

-629 ARKKE
+629 TRKKE
-634 ETPQGAKDENVFNIM
+634 KTPQGAKDENVFNIM

-662 ATKQKILQKIYYYD
+662 TTKQKIHYYD
-676 VYGERAEK
+676 VYGQRAEK
-684 YDFLAQNDLNSIE
+684 YVFLAQNDLNSIE
-697 WLELAPREPFYLL
+697 WLEIAPRAPFYLL
-710 IPQKTSLL
+710 LPLKTPLL
-718 DEYEQGFSVQDM
+718 DEYEQGFSVQEM
-730 FQVGS
+730 FQISSVGIV
-735 TGICSQRDHVVF
+735 TGRDHIVF

-767 ELRRIYNIKK
+767 ELRRIYKIKE
-777 DGRDWRLEYA
+777 DSRDWRLEYA

-806 YRPFDFY
+806 YRPFDY
-813 YTYYTGKSKSFIA
+813 RWTYYTGKSKSFIA

-833 KHMLPP
+833 KHMLISSTPTP
-839 PTNPKTPNQ
+839 PTPPNTHHHTTQ
-848 TCKNVA
+848 PHT
-854 LNIARQSKM
+854 
-863 HGEWRYVMAHKEL
+863 HPP
-876 VDINLI
+876 
-882 ASAGSMGVGYNYPI
+882 YP
-896 CQFNNPNYTENFT
+896 PTT
-909 PEFRSFIDKHY
+909 K
-920 NHSFEPLEVLGY
+920 
-932 IYALLYSPNYRK
+932 
-944 RYEEFLKADYPKIL
+944 
-958 FTNNKD
+958 
-964 LFRVLSLL
+964 
-972 GIELIG
+972 
-978 LHVLNQESLNH
+978 
-989 SFEKLKDATIGGSYY
+989 
-1004 KEAHERN
+1004 
-1011 PIIKKPSYNEPEQRL
+1011 
-1026 YINHSAYFRGVS
+1026 
-1038 EEIYNYMIGGYGV
+1038 
-1051 LDKYLKSHKNE
+1051 
-1062 SCNFDHVSNIIKVI
+1062 
-1076 ARTIEIQ
+1076 
-1083 KTLGFL
+1083 
-1089 TSDLPHL
+1089 
-1096 KGNDS
+1096 
-1101 QALMQEILQNP
+1101 
-1112 PPPPHLI
+1112 
-1119 PISPLS
+1119 
-1125 YRAKPKP
+1125 
-1132 SEILTLM
+1132 
-1139 PHSSAKKQAITISI
+1139 
-1153 AEAEV
+1153 
-1158 QPSLYSVLPNLAL
+1158 
-1171 ICDRGSKVSPISNV
+1171 
-1185 FVTNMLCDLHVNGSG
+1185 
-1200 SYAFL
+1200 
-1205 LYRLE
+1205 

>member
-14 PESNELTHRTFLQIL
+14 TEKNELTHRLSLHNL
-29 LISLKDDF
+29 LNRLKDHF
-37 NTEFKIE
+37 NKEFKIE
-44 HEPKKD
+44 HEPKRE
-50 KQGGQPDF
+50 QGSQPDF
-58 RVSYQGLNI
+58 RVSFQGLNI
-67 GYIENKR
+67 GYVENKR
-74 VGTDLI
+74 AGEDLS
-80 QLLKSDQILKYLEL
+80 QLLKEDQIRKYLEL

-100 TDYLNFVWVGK
+100 TDYLNFMWVGK

-120 KEISVSSLDELSKPL
+120 KEISVASLNELSKPL
-135 KPNPQTECDLVE
+135 KPKPQTERDLIE
-147 LFKSFFNYE
+147 LFKSFFNHE

-164 DFATHLSAPTK
+164 DFATHLSPRTR

-182 QYQEKAQVS
+182 KYQEKTQVS
-191 SIFNNFKEYLYEEL
+191 SIFKNFKEYLYEEL

-259 LDAIKEI
+259 LDGIKEI
-266 QWLLDEI
+266 QWLLNEI
-273 LSLINHVNMD
+273 LSSINHVDMD
-283 SIIKDLNDDKDPYL
+283 SILKDLNDDKDPYL

-309 KLREKK
+309 KLRESK

-371 AFRKALETRKTSDG
+371 AFRKVLEMRKTSDG
-385 GTSTKEDKYQNLL
+385 GISTKEDKYQNLL

-429 LKENDALQIILTNTL
+429 LKENDALKIILTNTL
-444 IQPSEIAADR
+444 IQPSEIAAYR
-454 GLQPIF
+454 GLNPIF
-460 EKELKSAQEIKKDE
+460 ETELLNAQEIKKDE
-474 KILIITGNPPYSGA
+474 NILIITGNPPYSGA
-488 SSNEGLFEWEVRA
+488 SSNEGLFEWEVKA

-513 IERNVKLTDKI
+513 IEKKVKLTDKI
-524 KKLLKNIQTQNEGD
+524 KALLSSIQIQKQGD

-550 NLKKLHSKYK
+550 SLKQIYSKYK
-560 LQKEKNPKWLLDDY
+560 LQDEKNPKWLLDDY

-634 ETPQGAKDENVFNIM
+634 KTPQGAKDENVFDVM

-656 FVKKAQ
+656 FVKKVQ
-662 ATKQKILQKIYYYD
+662 TTKQKIRYYD

-684 YDFLAQNDLNSIE
+684 YAFLVQNDLNSIE
-697 WLELAPREPFYLL
+697 WLELTPREPFYLL
-710 IPQKTSLL
+710 LPLQTRLL
-718 DEYEQGFSVQDM
+718 DEYEQGFSVKDM
-730 FQVGS
+730 FQISSVGIV
-735 TGICSQRDHVVF
+735 TGRDRIF
-747 HKDKESLLKLL
+747 IANNTESLKEQVLKYCNE
-758 KDFSTLEPS
+758 FNEQC
-767 ELRRIYNIKK
+767 
-777 DGRDWRLEYA
+777 
-787 IKDVKANA
+787 IKD
-795 NNLEEYIVSCQ
+795 IH
-806 YRPFDFY
+806 YRPFDIRKVY
-813 YTYYTGKSKSFIA
+813 YDTKKLERARENT
-826 YPRGEVF
+826 F

-848 TCKNVA
+848 TRKNVA
-854 LNIARQSKM
+854 LNTPRQLKNNDKS
-863 HGEWRYVMAHKEL
+863 WTQCFISSR
-876 VDINLI
+876 INDQGL
-882 ASAGSMGVGYNYPI
+882 SSGGNGAGVNYPLY
-896 CQFNNPNYTENFT
+896 QFNNPNYTENFT
-909 PEFRSFIDKHY
+909 PEFRGFIDKHY
-920 NHSFEPLEVLGY
+920 NHSFEPLEILGY

-944 RYEEFLKADYPKIL
+944 RYEGFLKIDYPKIL
-958 FTNNKD
+958 FTENKD
-964 LFRVLSLL
+964 LFRALSLL

-978 LHVLNQESLNH
+978 LHVLNQESLNY
-989 SFEKLKDATIGGSYY
+989 SFEKLKDATIGESCYI
-1004 KEAHERN
+1004 EAHERN
-1011 PIIKKPSYNEPEQRL
+1011 PIIKKPSHNEPEKRL
-1026 YINHSAYFRGVS
+1026 YINHSAYFSGVS
-1038 EEIYNYMIGGYGV
+1038 QEIYDYRIGGYCV

-1062 SCNFDHVSNIIKVI
+1062 PCDFDHVTRIIKVI

-1101 QALMQEILQNP
+1101 KALMQEILQNP
-1112 PPPPHLI
+1112 PPPPPFNTNI
-1119 PISPLS
+1119 
-1125 YRAKPKP
+1125 
-1132 SEILTLM
+1132 
-1139 PHSSAKKQAITISI
+1139 
-1153 AEAEV
+1153 
-1158 QPSLYSVLPNLAL
+1158 AL
-1171 ICDRGSKVSPISNV
+1171 ILSRQAKAIGDLDFDGAFISKEASDNNIYRRGGGSV
-1185 FVTNMLCDLHVNGSG
+1185 FPLFCIT
-1200 SYAFL
+1200 
-1205 LYRLE
+1205 

>member
-14 PESNELTHRTFLQIL
+14 PEKNELTHRLFLHNL
-29 LISLKDDF
+29 LDKLKNHF
-37 NTEFKIE
+37 NKEFKIE
-44 HEPKKD
+44 HEPNRD

-58 RVSYQGLNI
+58 RVSFQGLNI

-74 VGTDLI
+74 VGTDLRKI
-80 QLLKSDQILKYLEL
+80 VESEKSAQILKYLEL

-100 TDYLNFVWVGK
+100 TDYLKFVWVGK

-120 KEISVSSLDELSKPL
+120 KEISVASLDEPPKPP
-135 KPNPQTECDLVE
+135 KPNPQTTERDLIE
-147 LFKSFFNYE
+147 FFRGFFNHE
-156 AAPITNAK
+156 AVPITNAK

-175 YLKDALI
+175 HLKDTLI
-182 QYQEKAQVS
+182 TYQKDEQVS
-191 SIFNNFKEYLYEEL
+191 SIFKNFKEYLYEEL
-205 SFEDFSDALAQTL
+205 SFEDFSDAFAQTL
-218 TYSLFLAKL
+218 TYSFFLAKL

-236 DNVRSSIPENFAVIR
+236 DNVRSSIPKNFAVIR

-266 QWLLDEI
+266 QWLLNEI
-273 LSLINHVNMD
+273 LSSINHVDMD
-283 SIIKDLNDDKDPYL
+283 SILKDLNDDKDPYL

-309 KLREKK
+309 KLRESK

-337 THFKDAPLGL
+337 TRFKDAPLGL

-444 IQPSEIAADR
+444 IQPSEIAAYR

-488 SSNEGLFEWEVRA
+488 SENKGLFEWEVKA

-513 IERNVKLTDKI
+513 IEKNNKLTDKI
-524 KKLLKNIQTQNEGD
+524 QTLLKNIQTQKESGS
-538 KSVKNTN
+538 K
-545 KDALK
+545 KDLNALK
-550 NLKKLHSKYK
+550 SLHSKYK

-662 ATKQKILQKIYYYD
+662 ATKQKIYYHD
-676 VYGERAEK
+676 VYGQRAEK
-684 YDFLAQNDLNSIE
+684 YAFLAQNDLNSIE

-710 IPQKTSLL
+710 LPLKTPLL
-718 DEYEQGFSVQDM
+718 EEYEQGFSVQDM
-730 FQVGS
+730 FKISSVGIV
-735 TGICSQRDHVVF
+735 TG
-747 HKDKESLLKLL
+747 KDRIFIANNTESLKEQVLKYCNEFNEQCV
-758 KDFSTLEPS
+758 KD
-767 ELRRIYNIKK
+767 IH
-777 DGRDWRLEYA
+777 
-787 IKDVKANA
+787 
-795 NNLEEYIVSCQ
+795 
-806 YRPFDFY
+806 YRPFDIRKVY
-813 YTYYTGKSKSFIA
+813 YDTKKLERARENT
-826 YPRGEVF
+826 F

-839 PTNPKTPNQ
+839 P
-848 TCKNVA
+848 
-854 LNIARQSKM
+854 
-863 HGEWRYVMAHKEL
+863 
-876 VDINLI
+876 
-882 ASAGSMGVGYNYPI
+882 
-896 CQFNNPNYTENFT
+896 
-909 PEFRSFIDKHY
+909 
-920 NHSFEPLEVLGY
+920 
-932 IYALLYSPNYRK
+932 
-944 RYEEFLKADYPKIL
+944 
-958 FTNNKD
+958 
-964 LFRVLSLL
+964 
-972 GIELIG
+972 
-978 LHVLNQESLNH
+978 
-989 SFEKLKDATIGGSYY
+989 
-1004 KEAHERN
+1004 
-1011 PIIKKPSYNEPEQRL
+1011 
-1026 YINHSAYFRGVS
+1026 
-1038 EEIYNYMIGGYGV
+1038 
-1051 LDKYLKSHKNE
+1051 
-1062 SCNFDHVSNIIKVI
+1062 
-1076 ARTIEIQ
+1076 
-1083 KTLGFL
+1083 
-1089 TSDLPHL
+1089 
-1096 KGNDS
+1096 
-1101 QALMQEILQNP
+1101 P
-1112 PPPPHLI
+1112 P
-1119 PISPLS
+1119 
-1125 YRAKPKP
+1125 
-1132 SEILTLM
+1132 T
-1139 PHSSAKKQAITISI
+1139 
-1153 AEAEV
+1153 
-1158 QPSLYSVLPNLAL
+1158 
-1171 ICDRGSKVSPISNV
+1171 
-1185 FVTNMLCDLHVNGSG
+1185 
-1200 SYAFL
+1200 
-1205 LYRLE
+1205 

>member
-14 PESNELTHRTFLQIL
+14 PEKNELAHRSFLENL
-29 LISLKDDF
+29 LNRLKDNF
-37 NTEFKIE
+37 NKEFKIE
-44 HEPKKD
+44 HEPKRE
-50 KQGGQPDF
+50 QGSQPDF
-58 RVSYQGLNI
+58 RVSFQGLNI

-74 VGTDLI
+74 AGANLS
-80 QLLKSDQILKYLEL
+80 QLLKSDQIRKYLEL

-100 TDYLNFVWVGK
+100 TDYLNFMWVGK

-120 KEISVSSLDELSKPL
+120 KEISVASLDELSKPL
-135 KPNPQTECDLVE
+135 KPKPQTERDLIE
-147 LFKSFFNYE
+147 LFKSFFNHE

-164 DFATHLSAPTK
+164 DFATHLSAPTR

-182 QYQEKAQVS
+182 KYQEKTQVS

-236 DNVRSSIPENFAVIR
+236 DNVRSSIPKNFAVIR

-259 LDAIKEI
+259 LDGIKEI
-266 QWLLDEI
+266 QWLLNEI
-273 LSLINHVNMD
+273 LSSINHVDMD
-283 SIIKDLNDDKDPYL
+283 FIIKDLNDDKDPYL

-309 KLREKK
+309 KLRESK

-371 AFRKALETRKTSDG
+371 AFRKALEMRKTSDG
-385 GTSTKEDKYQNLL
+385 GISTKEDKYQNLL

-429 LKENDALQIILTNTL
+429 LKENDALKIILTNTL
-444 IQPSEIAADR
+444 IQPSEIAAYR
-454 GLQPIF
+454 GLNPIF
-460 EKELKSAQEIKKDE
+460 ETELLNAQEIKKDE
-474 KILIITGNPPYSGA
+474 NILIITGNPPYSGA
-488 SSNEGLFEWEVRA
+488 SSNEGLFEWEVKA

-513 IERNVKLTDKI
+513 IEKKVKLTDKI
-524 KKLLKNIQTQNEGD
+524 KALLKNIQTQKQGG

-550 NLKKLHSKYK
+550 NLKQIHSKYK
-560 LQKEKNPKWLLDDY
+560 LQNEKNPKWLLDDY

-634 ETPQGAKDENVFNIM
+634 KTPQGADDENVFNIK

-662 ATKQKILQKIYYYD
+662 TTKQKIHYYD

-684 YDFLAQNDLNSIE
+684 YAFLAQNDLNSIE
-697 WLELAPREPFYLL
+697 WLELTPREPFYLL
-710 IPQKTSLL
+710 LPLKTRLL
-718 DEYEQGFSVQDM
+718 DEYEQGFSVKDM
-730 FQVGS
+730 FQVGG
-735 TGICSQRDHVVF
+735 TGICSKRDHVVF
-747 HKDKESLLKLL
+747 HKNKESLLELL
-758 KDFSTLEPS
+758 KDFSTLEPI
-767 ELRRIYNIKK
+767 ELCRKYDIGDDSRDWCLNNAVREVETNIK
-777 DGRDWRLEYA
+777 R
-787 IKDVKANA
+787 
-795 NNLEEYIVSCQ
+795 LEEYIVLCQ
-806 YRPFDFY
+806 YRPFDY
-813 YTYYTGKSKSFIA
+813 RWTYYTPNSRTFLA
-826 YPRGEVF
+826 YPVYDVF
-833 KHMLPP
+833 KHMLPHP

-848 TCKNVA
+848 TRKNVA
-854 LNIARQSKM
+854 LITSRRFCQSQK
-863 HGEWRYVMAHKEL
+863 
-876 VDINLI
+876 
-882 ASAGSMGVGYNYPI
+882 SGVGFVSNKISGLRTWTCPGMEGGDYVNPLYLYH
-896 CQFNNPNYTENFT
+896 NPNYTENFT
-909 PEFRSFIDKHY
+909 PEFRGFIDKHY
-920 NHSFEPLEVLGY
+920 NHSFEPLEILGY

-944 RYEEFLKADYPKIL
+944 RYEDFLKMDYPKIL
-958 FTNNKD
+958 FTENKD

-978 LHVLNQESLNH
+978 LHVLNQESLNY
-989 SFEKLKDATIGGSYY
+989 SFEKLKDATIGESYY
-1004 KEAHERN
+1004 IEAHERN
-1011 PIIKKPSYNEPEQRL
+1011 PTISQKPSHNEPEQRL
-1026 YINHSAYFRGVS
+1026 YINHSAYFGGVS
-1038 EEIYNYMIGGYGV
+1038 QEIYDYRIGGYCV

-1062 SCNFDHVSNIIKVI
+1062 PCDFDHVTRIIKVI

-1101 QALMQEILQNP
+1101 EALMQEILQNP
-1112 PPPPHLI
+1112 PPPPPFNTNI
-1119 PISPLS
+1119 
-1125 YRAKPKP
+1125 
-1132 SEILTLM
+1132 
-1139 PHSSAKKQAITISI
+1139 
-1153 AEAEV
+1153 
-1158 QPSLYSVLPNLAL
+1158 AL
-1171 ICDRGSKVSPISNV
+1171 ILSRQAKAIGNFDFDAAFISKEASDNNIYRRGGG
-1185 FVTNMLCDLHVNGSG
+1185 L
-1200 SYAFL
+1200 AFPL
-1205 LYRLE
+1205 FCIA

>member
-14 PESNELTHRTFLQIL
+14 PEKNELTHRLFLHNL
-29 LISLKDDF
+29 LDKLKNHF
-37 NTEFKIE
+37 NKEFKIE

-74 VGTDLI
+74 VGTNLS

-100 TDYLNFVWVGK
+100 TDYLNFMWVGK

-120 KEISVSSLDELSKPL
+120 KEISVASLDELSKPL
-135 KPNPQTECDLVE
+135 KPNPQTERDLVE
-147 LFKSFFNYE
+147 LFKSFFNHE

-164 DFATHLSAPTK
+164 DFATHLSPRTK

-182 QYQEKAQVS
+182 KYQEKAQVS

-236 DNVRSSIPENFAVIR
+236 DNVRSSIPKNFAVIR

-259 LDAIKEI
+259 LDEIEEI
-266 QWLLDEI
+266 QWLLNEI
-273 LSLINHVNMD
+273 LSSINHVDMD
-283 SIIKDLNDDKDPYL
+283 SILKDLNDDKDPYL

-309 KLREKK
+309 KLRESK

-337 THFKDAPLGL
+337 TRFKDAPLGL

-371 AFRKALETRKTSDG
+371 AFRKALEVRKTSDG

-416 NLSQAFKEEFKKP
+416 NISQAFKEEFKKS

-444 IQPSEIAADR
+444 IQPSEIATDR

-488 SSNEGLFEWEVRA
+488 SENKGLFEWEVKA

-513 IERNVKLTDKI
+513 IEKKVKLTDKI
-524 KKLLKNIQTQNEGD
+524 KTLLNSVQIQKQSGSKNALKELKN
-538 KSVKNTN
+538 
-545 KDALK
+545 
-550 NLKKLHSKYK
+550 LHSKYK
-560 LQKEKNPKWLLDDY
+560 LQNEKNPKWLLDDY

-580 AQNKIESL
+580 AQNKIKFL

-662 ATKQKILQKIYYYD
+662 TTKQKIHYYD
-676 VYGERAEK
+676 VYGQRAEK
-684 YDFLAQNDLNSIE
+684 YAFLAQNDLNSIE

-710 IPQKTSLL
+710 IPQETSLL
-718 DEYEQGFSVQDM
+718 DEYEQGFSVKDM
-730 FQVGS
+730 FQVGG

-767 ELRRIYNIKK
+767 ELRRKYNIKK

-787 IKDVKANA
+787 IKDVRANA

-826 YPRGEVF
+826 YPRGDVF

-839 PTNPKTPNQ
+839 P
-848 TCKNVA
+848 
-854 LNIARQSKM
+854 
-863 HGEWRYVMAHKEL
+863 
-876 VDINLI
+876 
-882 ASAGSMGVGYNYPI
+882 
-896 CQFNNPNYTENFT
+896 
-909 PEFRSFIDKHY
+909 
-920 NHSFEPLEVLGY
+920 
-932 IYALLYSPNYRK
+932 
-944 RYEEFLKADYPKIL
+944 
-958 FTNNKD
+958 NK
-964 LFRVLSLL
+964 
-972 GIELIG
+972 
-978 LHVLNQESLNH
+978 
-989 SFEKLKDATIGGSYY
+989 
-1004 KEAHERN
+1004 
-1011 PIIKKPSYNEPEQRL
+1011 P
-1026 YINHSAYFRGVS
+1026 
-1038 EEIYNYMIGGYGV
+1038 
-1051 LDKYLKSHKNE
+1051 
-1062 SCNFDHVSNIIKVI
+1062 
-1076 ARTIEIQ
+1076 
-1083 KTLGFL
+1083 
-1089 TSDLPHL
+1089 
-1096 KGNDS
+1096 
-1101 QALMQEILQNP
+1101 
-1112 PPPPHLI
+1112 
-1119 PISPLS
+1119 
-1125 YRAKPKP
+1125 
-1132 SEILTLM
+1132 
-1139 PHSSAKKQAITISI
+1139 
-1153 AEAEV
+1153 
-1158 QPSLYSVLPNLAL
+1158 
-1171 ICDRGSKVSPISNV
+1171 
-1185 FVTNMLCDLHVNGSG
+1185 
-1200 SYAFL
+1200 
-1205 LYRLE
+1205 